1 MWGKK
6 KNIEGLS
13 SKIQSKQ
20 NKAMRLIMLLSVFIV
35 IVSLA
40 FIVSRD
46 SLAAPKA
53 VNPDGKS
60 GGSKAMSQQDI
71 EAAANV
77 YRSYSL
83 VRSCVD
89 EFESY
94 SVDRGG
100 QTYVIPDVDHI
111 ENMRVYTQTNTGPSN
126 QKSATASYTDA
137 DNQEHACSID
147 NIQSA
152 AKSSGVNIDLAD
164 LKKEMEATRD
174 DNLKII
180 RPVKI
185 APIIKDKILS
195 KMKSIS
201 SDAALFLVYKDA
213 FTKRCTKGDFYT
225 SEPTNKETWMFSQGS
240 TLKANSDGKYDIGT
254 VYINKNTGGPLDEHR
269 GAPFVSK
276 NKKDSSGATCY
287 SLYDGMNK
295 TFPAYV
301 NAINASVDKTG
312 DKAQDQN
319 NDSGSDDAGE
329 DDEKD
334 KCNAGFFGFGFLLCP
349 GQNLLNLIIDFLYGI
364 IENILDWRLLET
376 SGSQIKSYWE
386 KFLSIANVILVIAF
400 LVIIYSTA
408 TSDGLS
414 NYDVKKMLPRIV
426 ILAIV
431 INISFYVCAAIVDLC
446 NIAGRGVMALLIS
459 TSPGGEGLGLGEK
472 IGTVVSNV
480 ATGVAGGIAGVVAGV
495 ILFVSIGPPAVLAL
509 IVIILAL
516 IFRGVALTMMVIIS
530 PIAIALY
537 LFPSAAMNKW
547 HVKWRDAFIKM
558 LLVYPMFMAVWGGSK
573 LIASV
578 TASTQNPIIGFITS
592 LICTIAPAVAI
603 IPLFKMSGDVMG
615 KATAAIAG
623 SKLAN
628 SAATGIHGA
637 VSKSRPMRHA
647 SNIMP
652 NALQAAQNR
661 FGDTPLIGGVLR
673 SDGVNKAISAAD
685 KQYNELDKQAMENA
699 NDKISRM
706 NGGQLQEA
714 FLSGTVDGNQ
724 ITDTHTMRAIIA
736 KQAPNATMEQA
747 QQSMQSVNARA
758 NWLQEHGRER
768 EANELRRSYA
778 DAMIENGKSGI
789 SATTLNNWADTGW
802 NNDQFNA
809 NYTDAIANYAS
820 GLSAQ
825 AVSNTSSANMQH
837 IQDTLNNATAN
848 GGNVATAD
856 TAKRNLATQ
865 SNTALS
871 NPDLSSNM
879 SSTTRETLREN
890 AMFRSN
896 AGQNL
901 ANRLGLDDIYHNA
914 NAGGAARVNAMT
926 RARTISADDL
936 NRLDQIDRNRLHS
949 VITVNR
955 TEPIPVARWERPRA

>member
-1 MWGKK
+1 MRRQK
-6 KNIEGLS
+6 KNNRGLI
-13 SKIQSKQ
+13 SKMS
-20 NKAMRLIMLLSVFIV
+20 NGHRRLSRFTVLLGVLITVISFTFIL
-35 IVSLA
+35 SHN
-40 FIVSRD
+40 

-53 VNPDGKS
+53 VNPDSGKS
-60 GGSKAMSQQDI
+60 GGSKAMSQKDI
-71 EAAANV
+71 EAAVNA
-77 YRSYSL
+77 YKSYSL
-83 VRSCVD
+83 VRACVD
-89 EFESY
+89 EFNSY
-94 SVDRGG
+94 GG
-100 QTYVIPDVDHI
+100 DDISRFDSIGSFVHTSSNSSGYGP
-111 ENMRVYTQTNTGPSN
+111 NRV
-126 QKSATASYTDA
+126 SATMINYIDG
-137 DNQEHACSID
+137 DNKENTCTNDS
-147 NIQSA
+147 IQSA
-152 AKSSGVNIDLAD
+152 AKSAGIDINIADELNTLASS
-164 LKKEMEATRD
+164 KNSKT
-174 DNLKII
+174 
-180 RPVKI
+180 VK
-185 APIIKDKILS
+185 ASDVASLIKDKILS

-201 SDAALFLVYKDA
+201 SDAALFIVYKDA
-213 FTKRCTKGDFYT
+213 FTKRCSSGDFYT
-225 SEPTNKETWMFSQGS
+225 STTDPVNKETWKFDQGS
-240 TLKANSDGKYDIGT
+240 TLKANGEGKYDLGT
-254 VYINKNTGGPLDEHR
+254 VYIDKNKGGPLGEHR

-276 NKKDSSGATCY
+276 AQKDSKGETCD
-287 SLYDGMNK
+287 SLYNGMKK

-301 NAINASVDKTG
+301 NAINASVEETG
-312 DKAQDQN
+312 NKAQDQN
-319 NDSGSDDAGE
+319 ADSGDGSEG

-426 ILAIV
+426 ILAVV

-472 IGTVVSNV
+472 ISNVVSNV
-480 ATGVAGGIAGVVAGV
+480 ATGAAGIAGVVAGV

-573 LIASV
+573 LISSV

-637 VSKSRPMRHA
+637 ISKSRPMRRA

-706 NGGQLQEA
+706 NSGQLQEA
-714 FLSGTVDGNQ
+714 FLGGTVDGNQ

-778 DAMIENGKSGI
+778 DAMIENGKSGV
-789 SATTLNNWADTGW
+789 SAATLNNWADTGW
-802 NNDQFNA
+802 SNNDFDA
-809 NYTDAIANYAS
+809 NYSNAISNYVSGMSAS
-820 GLSAQ
+820 
-825 AVSNTSSANMQH
+825 AVSSTSAGDMEH
-837 IQDTLNNATAN
+837 IQDTLNHAVARGAGAAAVENA
-848 GGNVATAD
+848 
-856 TAKRNLATQ
+856 RQNLAAQ
-865 SNTALS
+865 SSAVLNNEDMRSKMSNTS
-871 NPDLSSNM
+871 I
-879 SSTTRETLREN
+879 EVLREN
-890 AMFRSN
+890 TLLRNNASQATTTRFNLDSAGSN
-896 AGQNL
+896 IDRQ
-901 ANRLGLDDIYHNA
+901 
-914 NAGGAARVNAMT
+914 T
-926 RARTISADDL
+926 RARFL
-936 NRLDQIDRNRLHS
+936 NGAGSVGGYTPRRNRTNSNTPHGTTADRS
-949 VITVNR
+949 A
-955 TEPIPVARWERPRA
+955 PSPDARWDRRR

>member
-1 MWGKK
+1 MREMRRQK
-6 KNIEGLS
+6 KNNIGLV
-13 SKIQSKQ
+13 SKMS
-20 NKAMRLIMLLSVFIV
+20 NGHRRLSHFTVLLGILITVISFTFIL
-35 IVSLA
+35 SHN
-40 FIVSRD
+40 

-60 GGSKAMSQQDI
+60 GGSKAMSQKDI
-71 EAAANV
+71 EAAVNT
-77 YRSYSL
+77 YKSYSM
-83 VRSCVD
+83 VRACVD
-89 EFESY
+89 EFNSYGGDDINRFDSIGSFVHESSNSSGY
-94 SVDRGG
+94 G
-100 QTYVIPDVDHI
+100 P
-111 ENMRVYTQTNTGPSN
+111 NRV
-126 QKSATASYTDA
+126 SATMINYIDG
-137 DNQEHACSID
+137 DNKENTCTNDS
-147 NIQSA
+147 IQSA
-152 AKSSGVNIDLAD
+152 AKSAGIDINIADELNTLASS
-164 LKKEMEATRD
+164 KNSKT
-174 DNLKII
+174 
-180 RPVKI
+180 VK
-185 APIIKDKILS
+185 ASDVASLIKDKILS

-201 SDAALFLVYKDA
+201 SDAALFMVYKDA
-213 FTKRCTKGDFYT
+213 FTKRCSSGDFYKST
-225 SEPTNKETWMFSQGS
+225 TDPVNKETWKFEQGS
-240 TLKANSDGKYDIGT
+240 TLKANGEGKYDLGT
-254 VYINKNTGGPLDEHR
+254 VYIDKNKGGPLDEHR

-276 NKKDSSGATCY
+276 AQKDSKGETCY
-287 SLYDGMNK
+287 SLYDKMNK

-301 NAINASVDKTG
+301 NAINASVEETG

-319 NDSGSDDAGE
+319 ADSGDGSEGDE
-329 DDEKD
+329 EKD
-334 KCNAGFFGFGFLLCP
+334 KCNAGLFGFGFLLCP

-376 SGSQIKSYWE
+376 NGSQIKSYWE

-400 LVIIYSTA
+400 LIIIYSTA

-603 IPLFKMSGDVMG
+603 VPLFKMSGDVMG

-637 VSKSRPMRHA
+637 VSKSRPMRRA

-714 FLSGTVDGNQ
+714 FLNGTVDGNQ

-789 SATTLNNWADTGW
+789 SAATLNNWADTGW

-820 GLSAQ
+820 GMSAQ
-825 AVSNTSSANMQH
+825 TVSNTSSANMQH
-837 IQDTLNNATAN
+837 IQDTLNNAATN
-848 GGNVATAD
+848 GGNTATAD
-856 TAKRNLATQ
+856 TARRNLATQ
-865 SNTALS
+865 SNTALN

-879 SSTTRETLREN
+879 SSSTREALREN

-914 NAGGAARVNAMT
+914 NSGGAARVNAMA
-926 RARTISADDL
+926 RARMISEDDL
-936 NRLDQIDRNRLHS
+936 SRLDQIDRNRLRS
-949 VITVNR
+949 VLTVNR
-955 TEPIPVARWERPRA
+955 TEPIPVARWERPRT

>member
-1 MWGKK
+1 MSNGHRR
-6 KNIEGLS
+6 LS
-13 SKIQSKQ
+13 HFTVLLVI
-20 NKAMRLIMLLSVFIV
+20 LITAISFTFILSH
-35 IVSLA
+35 
-40 FIVSRD
+40 D

-60 GGSKAMSQQDI
+60 GGSKAMSQKDI
-71 EAAANV
+71 EAAVNT
-77 YRSYSL
+77 YKSYSL
-83 VRSCVD
+83 VKACVD
-89 EFESY
+89 EFNSYGGDDINRFDSIGSFVHESSNSSGY
-94 SVDRGG
+94 G
-100 QTYVIPDVDHI
+100 P
-111 ENMRVYTQTNTGPSN
+111 NRV
-126 QKSATASYTDA
+126 SATMINYIDG
-137 DNQEHACSID
+137 DNKENTCTNDS
-147 NIQSA
+147 IQSA
-152 AKSSGVNIDLAD
+152 AKSAGVDINIADELNTLASSRNS
-164 LKKEMEATRD
+164 KT
-174 DNLKII
+174 
-180 RPVKI
+180 VK
-185 APIIKDKILS
+185 ASDVASLIKDKILS

-201 SDAALFLVYKDA
+201 SDAALFMVYKDA
-213 FTKRCTKGDFYT
+213 FTKRCSSGDFYKST
-225 SEPTNKETWMFSQGS
+225 TDPVNKETWKFEQGS
-240 TLKANSDGKYDIGT
+240 TLKANGEGKYDLGT
-254 VYINKNTGGPLDEHR
+254 VYIDKNKGGPLDEHR

-276 NKKDSSGATCY
+276 AQKDSKGETCY
-287 SLYDGMNK
+287 SLYDKMNK

-301 NAINASVDKTG
+301 NAINASVEETG

-319 NDSGSDDAGE
+319 ADSGDGSEG

-376 SGSQIKSYWE
+376 NGSQIKSYWE

-480 ATGVAGGIAGVVAGV
+480 ATGVAGGITGVVAGV

-573 LIASV
+573 LISSV

-706 NGGQLQEA
+706 NSGQLQEA
-714 FLSGTVDGNQ
+714 FLGGTVDGNQ

-789 SATTLNNWADTGW
+789 SAATLNNWADTGW

-820 GLSAQ
+820 GMSAQ
-825 AVSNTSSANMQH
+825 TVSNTSSANMQH
-837 IQDTLNNATAN
+837 IQDTLNNAAAN
-848 GGNVATAD
+848 GGNAATAD
-856 TAKRNLATQ
+856 TARRNLATQ
-865 SNTALS
+865 SNTALN

-914 NAGGAARVNAMT
+914 NSGGAARVNAMA
-926 RARTISADDL
+926 RARMISEDDL
-936 NRLDQIDRNRLHS
+936 SRLDQIDRNRLRS
-949 VITVNR
+949 VLTVNR
-955 TEPIPVARWERPRA
+955 TEPIPVARWERPRT

>member
-1 MWGKK
+1 MREMRRQK
-6 KNIEGLS
+6 KNNRGLI
-13 SKIQSKQ
+13 SKMS
-20 NKAMRLIMLLSVFIV
+20 NGHRRLSHFAVLLGILITVISFTFIL
-35 IVSLA
+35 SHN
-40 FIVSRD
+40 

-60 GGSKAMSQQDI
+60 SGSKAMSQKDI
-71 EAAANV
+71 EAAVNT
-77 YRSYSL
+77 YKSYSL
-83 VRSCVD
+83 VRACVD
-89 EFESY
+89 EFNSY
-94 SVDRGG
+94 GG
-100 QTYVIPDVDHI
+100 DDISRFDSIGSFVHTSSNSSGYGP
-111 ENMRVYTQTNTGPSN
+111 NRV
-126 QKSATASYTDA
+126 SATMINYIDG
-137 DNQEHACSID
+137 DNKENTCTNDS
-147 NIQSA
+147 IQSA
-152 AKSSGVNIDLAD
+152 AKSAGIDINIADELNTLASS
-164 LKKEMEATRD
+164 KNSKT
-174 DNLKII
+174 
-180 RPVKI
+180 VK
-185 APIIKDKILS
+185 ASDVASLIKDKILS

-201 SDAALFLVYKDA
+201 SDAALFMVYKDA
-213 FTKRCTKGDFYT
+213 FTKRCSSGDFYT
-225 SEPTNKETWMFSQGS
+225 STTDPVNKETWKFEQGS
-240 TLKANSDGKYDIGT
+240 TLKANGEGKYDLGT
-254 VYINKNTGGPLDEHR
+254 VYIDKNKGGPLDEHR

-276 NKKDSSGATCY
+276 AQKDSKGETCY
-287 SLYDGMNK
+287 SLYDKMNK

-301 NAINASVDKTG
+301 NAINASVEETG

-319 NDSGSDDAGE
+319 ADSGDGSEG

-400 LVIIYSTA
+400 LIIIYSTA
-408 TSDGLS
+408 TSAGLN
-414 NYDVKKMLPRIV
+414 NYDIKKMIPRIV

-472 IGTVVSNV
+472 ISNVVSNV
-480 ATGVAGGIAGVVAGV
+480 ATGAAGIAGVVAGV

-637 VSKSRPMRHA
+637 VSKSRPMRRA

-673 SDGVNKAISAAD
+673 LDGVNKAISAAD
-685 KQYNELDKQAMENA
+685 KQYNKLDKQAMENA

-714 FLSGTVDGNQ
+714 FLNGTVDGNQ

-778 DAMIENGKSGI
+778 DAMIENGKSGV
-789 SATTLNNWADTGW
+789 SAATLNNWADTGW
-802 NNDQFNA
+802 SNNDFDA
-809 NYTDAIANYAS
+809 NYSNAISNYVSGMSAS
-820 GLSAQ
+820 
-825 AVSNTSSANMQH
+825 AVSSTSAGDMEH
-837 IQDTLNNATAN
+837 IQDTLNHAVARGAGATAVEN
-848 GGNVATAD
+848 A
-856 TAKRNLATQ
+856 RQNLAAQ
-865 SNTALS
+865 SSAVLNNEDMRSKMSNTS
-871 NPDLSSNM
+871 I
-879 SSTTRETLREN
+879 EVLREN
-890 AMFRSN
+890 TLLRNNASQATTTRFNLDSAGSN
-896 AGQNL
+896 IDRQ
-901 ANRLGLDDIYHNA
+901 
-914 NAGGAARVNAMT
+914 T
-926 RARTISADDL
+926 RARFL
-936 NRLDQIDRNRLHS
+936 NGAGSVGGYTPRRNRTNNSNTPHGTTADRS
-949 VITVNR
+949 A
-955 TEPIPVARWERPRA
+955 PSPDARWDRRR

>member
-1 MWGKK
+1 MREMRRQK
-6 KNIEGLS
+6 KNNIGLV
-13 SKIQSKQ
+13 SKMS
-20 NKAMRLIMLLSVFIV
+20 NGHRRLSHFTVLLVILITAISFTFIL
-35 IVSLA
+35 SH
-40 FIVSRD
+40 D

-60 GGSKAMSQQDI
+60 GGSKAMSQKDI
-71 EAAANV
+71 EAAVNT
-77 YRSYSL
+77 YKSYSL
-83 VRSCVD
+83 VKACVD
-89 EFESY
+89 EFNSYGGDDINRFDSIGSFVHESSNSSGY
-94 SVDRGG
+94 G
-100 QTYVIPDVDHI
+100 P
-111 ENMRVYTQTNTGPSN
+111 NRV
-126 QKSATASYTDA
+126 SATMINYIDG
-137 DNQEHACSID
+137 DNKENTCTNDS
-147 NIQSA
+147 IQSA
-152 AKSSGVNIDLAD
+152 AKSAGVDINIADELNTLASSRNS
-164 LKKEMEATRD
+164 KT
-174 DNLKII
+174 
-180 RPVKI
+180 VK
-185 APIIKDKILS
+185 ASDVASLIKDKILS

-201 SDAALFLVYKDA
+201 SDAALFMVYKDA
-213 FTKRCTKGDFYT
+213 FTKRCSSGDFYKST
-225 SEPTNKETWMFSQGS
+225 TDPVNKETWKFEQGS
-240 TLKANSDGKYDIGT
+240 TLKANGEGKYDLGT
-254 VYINKNTGGPLDEHR
+254 VYIDKNKGGPLDEHR

-276 NKKDSSGATCY
+276 AQKDSKGETCY
-287 SLYDGMNK
+287 SLYDKMNK

-301 NAINASVDKTG
+301 NAINASVEETG

-319 NDSGSDDAGE
+319 ADSGDGSEG

-400 LVIIYSTA
+400 LIIIYSTA

-459 TSPGGEGLGLGEK
+459 TSPGSEGLGLGEK

-637 VSKSRPMRHA
+637 VSKSRPMRRA

-714 FLSGTVDGNQ
+714 FLNGTVDGNQ

-802 NNDQFNA
+802 SNNDFDA
-809 NYTDAIANYAS
+809 NYSNAISNYVSGMSAS
-820 GLSAQ
+820 
-825 AVSNTSSANMQH
+825 AVSSTSAGDMEH
-837 IQDTLNNATAN
+837 IQDTLNHAVARGAGAAAVENA
-848 GGNVATAD
+848 
-856 TAKRNLATQ
+856 RQNLAAQ
-865 SNTALS
+865 SSAVLNNEDMRSKMSNTS
-871 NPDLSSNM
+871 I
-879 SSTTRETLREN
+879 EVLREN
-890 AMFRSN
+890 TLLRNNASQATTTRFNLDSAGSN
-896 AGQNL
+896 IDRQ
-901 ANRLGLDDIYHNA
+901 
-914 NAGGAARVNAMT
+914 T
-926 RARTISADDL
+926 RARFL
-936 NRLDQIDRNRLHS
+936 NGAGSVGGYTPRRNRTNSNTPHGTTADRS
-949 VITVNR
+949 A
-955 TEPIPVARWERPRA
+955 PSPDARWDRRR

>member
-1 MWGKK
+1 MREMRRQK
-6 KNIEGLS
+6 KNNRGIISKMSDGHRRLS
-13 SKIQSKQ
+13 HFTVLLGI
-20 NKAMRLIMLLSVFIV
+20 LITVISFTFILSHN
-35 IVSLA
+35 
-40 FIVSRD
+40 

-60 GGSKAMSQQDI
+60 GGSKAMSQKDI
-71 EAAANV
+71 EAAVNT
-77 YRSYSL
+77 YKSYSL
-83 VRSCVD
+83 VKACVD
-89 EFESY
+89 EFNSY
-94 SVDRGG
+94 GGDEINQFNSIGSFVHYSSNSSGYGPNPASV
-100 QTYVIPDVDHI
+100 TMINYVDGDNK
-111 ENMRVYTQTNTGPSN
+111 ENTCTNDS
-126 QKSATASYTDA
+126 
-137 DNQEHACSID
+137 
-147 NIQSA
+147 IQSA
-152 AKSSGVNIDLAD
+152 AKSAGIDINIADELNTLASS
-164 LKKEMEATRD
+164 KNSKT
-174 DNLKII
+174 
-180 RPVKI
+180 VK
-185 APIIKDKILS
+185 ASDVASLIKDKILS

-201 SDAALFLVYKDA
+201 SDAALFMVYKDA
-213 FTKRCTKGDFYT
+213 FTKRCSSGDFYT
-225 SEPTNKETWMFSQGS
+225 STTDPVNKETWKFEHGS
-240 TLKANSDGKYDIGT
+240 TLKANGEGKYDLGT
-254 VYINKNTGGPLDEHR
+254 VYIDKNKGGPLDEHR

-276 NKKDSSGATCY
+276 AQKDSKGETCY
-287 SLYDGMNK
+287 SLYDRMNK

-301 NAINASVDKTG
+301 NAINASVEETG

-319 NDSGSDDAGE
+319 ADSGDGSEG

-400 LVIIYSTA
+400 LIIIYSTA

-431 INISFYVCAAIVDLC
+431 INISFYVCAAVVDLC

-714 FLSGTVDGNQ
+714 FLNGTVDGNQ

-802 NNDQFNA
+802 SNNDFDA
-809 NYTDAIANYAS
+809 NYSNAISNYVSGMSAS
-820 GLSAQ
+820 
-825 AVSNTSSANMQH
+825 AVSSTSAGDMEH
-837 IQDTLNNATAN
+837 IQDTLNHAVARGAGAAAVENA
-848 GGNVATAD
+848 
-856 TAKRNLATQ
+856 RQNLAAQ
-865 SNTALS
+865 SSAVLNNEDMRSKMSNTS
-871 NPDLSSNM
+871 I
-879 SSTTRETLREN
+879 EVLREN
-890 AMFRSN
+890 TLLRNNASQATTTRFNLDSAGSN
-896 AGQNL
+896 IDRQ
-901 ANRLGLDDIYHNA
+901 
-914 NAGGAARVNAMT
+914 T
-926 RARTISADDL
+926 RARFL
-936 NRLDQIDRNRLHS
+936 NGAGSVGGYTPRRNRTNSNTPHGTTADRS
-949 VITVNR
+949 A
-955 TEPIPVARWERPRA
+955 PSPDARWDRRR

>member
-1 MWGKK
+1 MKKMWGKK
-6 KNIEGLS
+6 KNIEDLS
-13 SKIQSKQ
+13 SKTQSKQ

-40 FIVSRD
+40 LIVSHD

-53 VNPDGKS
+53 VNPDSGKS
-60 GGSKAMSQQDI
+60 GGSKAMSQKDI
-71 EAAANV
+71 EAAVNA
-77 YRSYSL
+77 YKSYSL
-83 VRSCVD
+83 VRACVD
-89 EFESY
+89 EFNSY
-94 SVDRGG
+94 GG
-100 QTYVIPDVDHI
+100 DDISHFDSIGSFVHTSSNSSGYGPNRVSAATVNYIDSDNK
-111 ENMRVYTQTNTGPSN
+111 ENTCTNDS
-126 QKSATASYTDA
+126 
-137 DNQEHACSID
+137 
-147 NIQSA
+147 IQSA
-152 AKSSGVNIDLAD
+152 AKSAGIDINIADELNTLASS
-164 LKKEMEATRD
+164 KNSKT
-174 DNLKII
+174 
-180 RPVKI
+180 VKLSDV
-185 APIIKDKILS
+185 ASLIKDKILS

-201 SDAALFLVYKDA
+201 SDAALFMVYKDA
-213 FTKRCTKGDFYT
+213 FTKRCSSGDFYT
-225 SEPTNKETWMFSQGS
+225 STADPVDKETWKFEQGS
-240 TLKANSDGKYDIGT
+240 TLKANSEGKYDLGT
-254 VYINKNTGGPLDEHR
+254 VYIDKNKGGPLGEHR

-276 NKKDSSGATCY
+276 AQKDSKGETCD
-287 SLYDGMNK
+287 SLYNGMKK
-295 TFPAYV
+295 TFPAYI
-301 NAINASVDKTG
+301 NAINASVEKTG

-319 NDSGSDDAGE
+319 ADSGDGSEG

-426 ILAIV
+426 ILAVV

-446 NIAGRGVMALLIS
+446 NIAGRGVMALLIG

-509 IVIILAL
+509 IIIILAL

-573 LIASV
+573 LISSV

-637 VSKSRPMRHA
+637 ISKSRPMRHA

-714 FLSGTVDGNQ
+714 FLNGTVDGNQ

-778 DAMIENGKSGI
+778 DAMIENGKSGV
-789 SATTLNNWADTGW
+789 SAATLNNWADTGW
-802 NNDQFNA
+802 SNNDFDA
-809 NYTDAIANYAS
+809 NYSNAISNYVSGMSAS
-820 GLSAQ
+820 
-825 AVSNTSSANMQH
+825 AVSSTSAGDMEH
-837 IQDTLNNATAN
+837 IQDTLNHAVARGAGATAVEN
-848 GGNVATAD
+848 A
-856 TAKRNLATQ
+856 RQNLAAQ
-865 SNTALS
+865 SSAVLNNEDMRSKMSNTS
-871 NPDLSSNM
+871 I
-879 SSTTRETLREN
+879 EVLREN
-890 AMFRSN
+890 TLLRNNASQATTTRFNLDSAGSN
-896 AGQNL
+896 IDRQ
-901 ANRLGLDDIYHNA
+901 
-914 NAGGAARVNAMT
+914 T
-926 RARTISADDL
+926 RARFL
-936 NRLDQIDRNRLHS
+936 NGAGNMGGYTPRRNRTNSNTPHGTTADRS
-949 VITVNR
+949 A
-955 TEPIPVARWERPRA
+955 PSPDARWDRRR

>member
-1 MWGKK
+1 MSNGHRR
-6 KNIEGLS
+6 LS
-13 SKIQSKQ
+13 HFAVLLGI
-20 NKAMRLIMLLSVFIV
+20 LITVISFTFILSHN
-35 IVSLA
+35 
-40 FIVSRD
+40 

-60 GGSKAMSQQDI
+60 SGSKAMSQKDI
-71 EAAANV
+71 EAAVNT
-77 YRSYSL
+77 YKSYSL
-83 VRSCVD
+83 VRACVD
-89 EFESY
+89 EFNSY
-94 SVDRGG
+94 GG
-100 QTYVIPDVDHI
+100 DDISRFDSIGSFVHTSSNSSGYGP
-111 ENMRVYTQTNTGPSN
+111 NRV
-126 QKSATASYTDA
+126 SATMINYIDG
-137 DNQEHACSID
+137 DNKENTCTNDS
-147 NIQSA
+147 IQSA
-152 AKSSGVNIDLAD
+152 AKSAGIDINIADELNTLASS
-164 LKKEMEATRD
+164 KNSKT
-174 DNLKII
+174 
-180 RPVKI
+180 VK
-185 APIIKDKILS
+185 ASDVASLIKDKILS

-201 SDAALFLVYKDA
+201 SDAALFMVYKDA
-213 FTKRCTKGDFYT
+213 FTKRCSSGDFYT
-225 SEPTNKETWMFSQGS
+225 STTDPVNKETWKFEQGS
-240 TLKANSDGKYDIGT
+240 TLKANGEGKYDLGT
-254 VYINKNTGGPLDEHR
+254 VYIDKNKGGPLDEHR

-276 NKKDSSGATCY
+276 AQKDSKGETCY
-287 SLYDGMNK
+287 SLYDKMNK

-301 NAINASVDKTG
+301 NAINASVEETG

-319 NDSGSDDAGE
+319 ADSGDGSEG

-400 LVIIYSTA
+400 LIIIYSTA
-408 TSDGLS
+408 TSAGLN
-414 NYDVKKMLPRIV
+414 NYDIKKMIPRIV

-472 IGTVVSNV
+472 ISNVVSNV
-480 ATGVAGGIAGVVAGV
+480 ATGAAGIAGVVAGV

-637 VSKSRPMRHA
+637 VSKSRPMRRA

-673 SDGVNKAISAAD
+673 LDGVNKAISAAD
-685 KQYNELDKQAMENA
+685 KQYNKLDKQAMENA

-714 FLSGTVDGNQ
+714 FLNGTVDGNQ

-778 DAMIENGKSGI
+778 DAMIENGKSGV
-789 SATTLNNWADTGW
+789 SAATLNNWADTGW
-802 NNDQFNA
+802 SNNDFDA
-809 NYTDAIANYAS
+809 NYSNAISNYVSGMSAS
-820 GLSAQ
+820 
-825 AVSNTSSANMQH
+825 AVSSTSAGDMEH
-837 IQDTLNNATAN
+837 IQDTLNHAVARGAGATAVEN
-848 GGNVATAD
+848 A
-856 TAKRNLATQ
+856 RQNLAAQ
-865 SNTALS
+865 SSAVLNNEDMRSKMSNTS
-871 NPDLSSNM
+871 I
-879 SSTTRETLREN
+879 EVLREN
-890 AMFRSN
+890 TLLRNNASQATTTRFNLDSAGSN
-896 AGQNL
+896 IDRQ
-901 ANRLGLDDIYHNA
+901 
-914 NAGGAARVNAMT
+914 T
-926 RARTISADDL
+926 RARFL
-936 NRLDQIDRNRLHS
+936 NGAGSVGGYTPRRNRTNNSNTPHGTTADRS
-949 VITVNR
+949 A
-955 TEPIPVARWERPRA
+955 PSPDARWDRRR

>member
-1 MWGKK
+1 MRRQK
-6 KNIEGLS
+6 KNNIGLV
-13 SKIQSKQ
+13 SKMS
-20 NKAMRLIMLLSVFIV
+20 NGHRRLSHFTVLLVILITAISFTFIL
-35 IVSLA
+35 SH
-40 FIVSRD
+40 D

-60 GGSKAMSQQDI
+60 GGSKAMSQKDI
-71 EAAANV
+71 EAAVNT
-77 YRSYSL
+77 YKSYSL
-83 VRSCVD
+83 VKACVD
-89 EFESY
+89 EFNSYGGDNINRFDSIGSFVHESSNSSGY
-94 SVDRGG
+94 GPNRVSVTMINYIDG
-100 QTYVIPDVDHI
+100 DNK
-111 ENMRVYTQTNTGPSN
+111 ENTCTNDS
-126 QKSATASYTDA
+126 
-137 DNQEHACSID
+137 
-147 NIQSA
+147 IQSA
-152 AKSSGVNIDLAD
+152 AKSAGIDINIADELNTLASS
-164 LKKEMEATRD
+164 KNSKT
-174 DNLKII
+174 
-180 RPVKI
+180 VK
-185 APIIKDKILS
+185 ASDVASLIKDKILS

-201 SDAALFLVYKDA
+201 SDAALFMVYKDA
-213 FTKRCTKGDFYT
+213 FTKRCSSGDFYT
-225 SEPTNKETWMFSQGS
+225 STTDPVNKETWKFDQGS
-240 TLKANSDGKYDIGT
+240 TLKANGEGKYDLGT
-254 VYINKNTGGPLDEHR
+254 VYIDKNKGGPLDEHR

-276 NKKDSSGATCY
+276 AQKDSKGETCY
-287 SLYDGMNK
+287 SLYDRMNK

-301 NAINASVDKTG
+301 NAINASVEETG
-312 DKAQDQN
+312 NKAQDQN
-319 NDSGSDDAGE
+319 ADSGDGSEG

-376 SGSQIKSYWE
+376 NGSQIKSYWE

-472 IGTVVSNV
+472 IGVVSNV

-637 VSKSRPMRHA
+637 ISKSRPMRHA

-714 FLSGTVDGNQ
+714 FLNGTVDGNQ

-802 NNDQFNA
+802 SNNDFDA
-809 NYTDAIANYAS
+809 NYSNAISNYVSGMSAS
-820 GLSAQ
+820 
-825 AVSNTSSANMQH
+825 AVSSTSAGDMEH
-837 IQDTLNNATAN
+837 IQDTLNHAVARGAGAAAVENA
-848 GGNVATAD
+848 
-856 TAKRNLATQ
+856 RQNLAAQ
-865 SNTALS
+865 SSAVLNNEDMRSKMSNTS
-871 NPDLSSNM
+871 I
-879 SSTTRETLREN
+879 EVLREN
-890 AMFRSN
+890 TLLRNNASQATTTRFNLDSAGSN
-896 AGQNL
+896 IDRQ
-901 ANRLGLDDIYHNA
+901 
-914 NAGGAARVNAMT
+914 T
-926 RARTISADDL
+926 RARFL
-936 NRLDQIDRNRLHS
+936 NGAGSVGGYTPRRNRTNSNTPHGTTADRS
-949 VITVNR
+949 A
-955 TEPIPVARWERPRA
+955 PSPDARWDRRR

>member
-6 KNIEGLS
+6 KNIEDLS
-13 SKIQSKQ
+13 SKTQSKQ

-40 FIVSRD
+40 LIVSRD

-60 GGSKAMSQQDI
+60 GGSKAMSQKDI
-71 EAAANV
+71 EAAVNT
-77 YRSYSL
+77 YKSYSL
-83 VRSCVD
+83 VKACVD
-89 EFESY
+89 EFNSY
-94 SVDRGG
+94 GGDEINQFNSIGSFVHYSSNSSGYGPNPASV
-100 QTYVIPDVDHI
+100 TMINYVDGDNK
-111 ENMRVYTQTNTGPSN
+111 ENTCTNDS
-126 QKSATASYTDA
+126 
-137 DNQEHACSID
+137 
-147 NIQSA
+147 IQSA
-152 AKSSGVNIDLAD
+152 AKSAGIDINIADELNTLASS
-164 LKKEMEATRD
+164 KNSKT
-174 DNLKII
+174 
-180 RPVKI
+180 VK
-185 APIIKDKILS
+185 ASDVASLIKDKILS

-201 SDAALFLVYKDA
+201 SDAALFMVYKDA
-213 FTKRCTKGDFYT
+213 FTKRCSSGDFYT
-225 SEPTNKETWMFSQGS
+225 STTDPVNKETWKFEHGS
-240 TLKANSDGKYDIGT
+240 TLKANGEGKYDLGT
-254 VYINKNTGGPLDEHR
+254 VYIDKNKGGPLDEHR

-276 NKKDSSGATCY
+276 AQKDSKGETCY
-287 SLYDGMNK
+287 SLYDRMNK

-301 NAINASVDKTG
+301 NAINASVEETG
-312 DKAQDQN
+312 NKAQDQN
-319 NDSGSDDAGE
+319 ADSGDGSEG

-426 ILAIV
+426 ILAVV

-578 TASTQNPIIGFITS
+578 TASTQNPVIGFITS

-714 FLSGTVDGNQ
+714 FLNGTVDGNQ

-802 NNDQFNA
+802 SNNDFDA
-809 NYTDAIANYAS
+809 NYSNAISNYVSGMSAS
-820 GLSAQ
+820 
-825 AVSNTSSANMQH
+825 AVSSTSAGDMEH
-837 IQDTLNNATAN
+837 IQDTLNHAVARGAGAAAVENA
-848 GGNVATAD
+848 
-856 TAKRNLATQ
+856 RQNLAAQ
-865 SNTALS
+865 SSAVLNNEDMRSKMSNTS
-871 NPDLSSNM
+871 I
-879 SSTTRETLREN
+879 EVLREN
-890 AMFRSN
+890 TLLRNNASQATTTRFNLDSAGSN
-896 AGQNL
+896 IDRQ
-901 ANRLGLDDIYHNA
+901 
-914 NAGGAARVNAMT
+914 T
-926 RARTISADDL
+926 RARFL
-936 NRLDQIDRNRLHS
+936 NGAGSVGGYTPRRNRTNSNTPHGTTADRS
-949 VITVNR
+949 A
-955 TEPIPVARWERPRA
+955 PSPDARWDRRR

>member
-1 MWGKK
+1 MKIVRGRDRDKLGQKDCLQKK
-6 KNIEGLS
+6 LC
-13 SKIQSKQ
+13 
-20 NKAMRLIMLLSVFIV
+20 LIGGVF
-35 IVSLA
+35 LA
-40 FIVSRD
+40 FILVAALALSPKVALANADDELKAAVYKFKTAEKIRACKSFMGRKKEAIELSETILNEENDDRPYDEGEGNGRKRVKCDVLYLANADGHGDYFGKYLSDHAKLGGNADGDESKISKDNQVVLADVSNTTVQRVKD
-46 SLAAPKA
+46 KLGQNDLRSLMARPELMA
-53 VNPDGKS
+53 
-60 GGSKAMSQQDI
+60 
-71 EAAANV
+71 EAT
-77 YRSYSL
+77 
-83 VRSCVD
+83 
-89 EFESY
+89 ESY
-94 SVDRGG
+94 PYHQLKDLGQAAEAQMYKEIAETYCTESHPPFTEAQDGNFVYVD
-100 QTYVIPDVDHI
+100 
-111 ENMRVYTQTNTGPSN
+111 
-126 QKSATASYTDA
+126 
-137 DNQEHACSID
+137 
-147 NIQSA
+147 
-152 AKSSGVNIDLAD
+152 
-164 LKKEMEATRD
+164 
-174 DNLKII
+174 
-180 RPVKI
+180 
-185 APIIKDKILS
+185 
-195 KMKSIS
+195 
-201 SDAALFLVYKDA
+201 
-213 FTKRCTKGDFYT
+213 KG
-225 SEPTNKETWMFSQGS
+225 
-240 TLKANSDGKYDIGT
+240 SDGKYT
-254 VYINKNTGGPLDEHR
+254 VKRGYFSFKGGESGKGRQVSVWPAFHPQGEPDMSCWDVVQRYSDRADAYAAALNKHIEEKPGDTETTPADE
-269 GAPFVSK
+269 
-276 NKKDSSGATCY
+276 NET
-287 SLYDGMNK
+287 N
-295 TFPAYV
+295 
-301 NAINASVDKTG
+301 
-312 DKAQDQN
+312 
-319 NDSGSDDAGE
+319 E
-329 DDEKD
+329 EKD

-386 KFLSIANVILVIAF
+386 KFLSIANIILVIAF
-400 LVIIYSTA
+400 LIIIYSTA

-637 VSKSRPMRHA
+637 ISKSRPMRHA

-714 FLSGTVDGNQ
+714 FLNGTVDGNQ

-802 NNDQFNA
+802 SNNDFDA
-809 NYTDAIANYAS
+809 NYSNAISNYVSGMSAS
-820 GLSAQ
+820 
-825 AVSNTSSANMQH
+825 AVSSTSAGDMEH
-837 IQDTLNNATAN
+837 IQDTLNHAVARGAGAAAVENA
-848 GGNVATAD
+848 
-856 TAKRNLATQ
+856 RQNLAAQ
-865 SNTALS
+865 SSAVLNNEDMRSKMSNTS
-871 NPDLSSNM
+871 I
-879 SSTTRETLREN
+879 EVLREN
-890 AMFRSN
+890 TLLRNNASQATTTRFNLDSAGSN
-896 AGQNL
+896 IDRQ
-901 ANRLGLDDIYHNA
+901 
-914 NAGGAARVNAMT
+914 T
-926 RARTISADDL
+926 RARFL
-936 NRLDQIDRNRLHS
+936 NGAGSVGGYTPRRNRTNSNTPHGTTADRS
-949 VITVNR
+949 A
-955 TEPIPVARWERPRA
+955 PSPDARWDRRR

>member
-1 MWGKK
+1 MRRQK
-6 KNIEGLS
+6 KNNIGLV
-13 SKIQSKQ
+13 SKMS
-20 NKAMRLIMLLSVFIV
+20 NGHRRLSHFTVLLGILITVISFTFIL
-35 IVSLA
+35 SHN
-40 FIVSRD
+40 

-60 GGSKAMSQQDI
+60 GGSKAMSQKDI
-71 EAAANV
+71 EAAVNT
-77 YRSYSL
+77 YKSYSM
-83 VRSCVD
+83 VRACVD
-89 EFESY
+89 EFNSY
-94 SVDRGG
+94 GG
-100 QTYVIPDVDHI
+100 DDISRFDSIGSFVHTSSNSSGYGP
-111 ENMRVYTQTNTGPSN
+111 NRV
-126 QKSATASYTDA
+126 SATMINYIDG
-137 DNQEHACSID
+137 DNKENTCTNDS
-147 NIQSA
+147 IQSA
-152 AKSSGVNIDLAD
+152 AKSAGIDINIADELNTLASS
-164 LKKEMEATRD
+164 KNSKT
-174 DNLKII
+174 
-180 RPVKI
+180 VK
-185 APIIKDKILS
+185 ASDVASLIKDKILS

-201 SDAALFLVYKDA
+201 SDAALFMVYKDA
-213 FTKRCTKGDFYT
+213 FTKRCSSGDFYT
-225 SEPTNKETWMFSQGS
+225 STTDPVNKETWKFEQGS
-240 TLKANSDGKYDIGT
+240 TLKANGEGKYDLGT
-254 VYINKNTGGPLDEHR
+254 VYIDKNKGGPLDEHR

-276 NKKDSSGATCY
+276 AQKDSKGETCY
-287 SLYDGMNK
+287 SLYDKMNK

-301 NAINASVDKTG
+301 NAINASVEETG

-319 NDSGSDDAGE
+319 ADSGDGSEGDE
-329 DDEKD
+329 EKD

-376 SGSQIKSYWE
+376 NGSQIKSYWE

-573 LIASV
+573 LISSV

-714 FLSGTVDGNQ
+714 FLNGTVDGNQ

-789 SATTLNNWADTGW
+789 SAATLNNWADTGW
-802 NNDQFNA
+802 SNNDFDA
-809 NYTDAIANYAS
+809 NYSNAISNYVSGMSAS
-820 GLSAQ
+820 
-825 AVSNTSSANMQH
+825 AVSSTSAGDMEH
-837 IQDTLNNATAN
+837 IQDTLNHAVARGAGAAAVENA
-848 GGNVATAD
+848 
-856 TAKRNLATQ
+856 RQNLAAQ
-865 SNTALS
+865 SSAVLDNEDMRSKMSNTS
-871 NPDLSSNM
+871 I
-879 SSTTRETLREN
+879 EVLREN
-890 AMFRSN
+890 TLLRNNASQATTTRFNLDSAGSN
-896 AGQNL
+896 IDRQ
-901 ANRLGLDDIYHNA
+901 
-914 NAGGAARVNAMT
+914 T
-926 RARTISADDL
+926 RARFL
-936 NRLDQIDRNRLHS
+936 NGAGSVGGYTPRRNRTNSNTPHGTTADRS
-949 VITVNR
+949 A
-955 TEPIPVARWERPRA
+955 PSPDARWDRRR

>member
-1 MWGKK
+1 MRRQK
-6 KNIEGLS
+6 KNNIGLV
-13 SKIQSKQ
+13 SKMS
-20 NKAMRLIMLLSVFIV
+20 NGHRRLSHFTVLLVILITAISFTFIL
-35 IVSLA
+35 SH
-40 FIVSRD
+40 D

-60 GGSKAMSQQDI
+60 GGSKAMSQKDI
-71 EAAANV
+71 EAAVNT
-77 YRSYSL
+77 YKSYSL
-83 VRSCVD
+83 VKACVD
-89 EFESY
+89 EFNSYGGDDINRFDSIGSFVHESSNSSGY
-94 SVDRGG
+94 G
-100 QTYVIPDVDHI
+100 P
-111 ENMRVYTQTNTGPSN
+111 NRV
-126 QKSATASYTDA
+126 SATMINYIDG
-137 DNQEHACSID
+137 DNKENTCTNDS
-147 NIQSA
+147 IQSA
-152 AKSSGVNIDLAD
+152 AKSAGVDINIADELNTLASSRNS
-164 LKKEMEATRD
+164 KT
-174 DNLKII
+174 
-180 RPVKI
+180 VK
-185 APIIKDKILS
+185 ASDVASLIKDKILS

-201 SDAALFLVYKDA
+201 SDAALFMVYKDA
-213 FTKRCTKGDFYT
+213 FTKRCSSGDFYKST
-225 SEPTNKETWMFSQGS
+225 TDPVNKETWKFEQGS
-240 TLKANSDGKYDIGT
+240 TLKANGEGKYDLGT
-254 VYINKNTGGPLDEHR
+254 VYIDKNKGGPLDEHR

-276 NKKDSSGATCY
+276 AQKDSKGETCY
-287 SLYDGMNK
+287 SLYDKMNK

-301 NAINASVDKTG
+301 NAINASVEETG

-319 NDSGSDDAGE
+319 ADSGDGSEG

-400 LVIIYSTA
+400 LIIIYSTA

-459 TSPGGEGLGLGEK
+459 TSPGSEGLGLGEK

-573 LIASV
+573 LISSV

-637 VSKSRPMRHA
+637 ISKSRPMRHA

-706 NGGQLQEA
+706 NSGQLQEA
-714 FLSGTVDGNQ
+714 FLGGTVDGNQ

-778 DAMIENGKSGI
+778 DAMIENGKSGV

-802 NNDQFNA
+802 SNNDFDA
-809 NYTDAIANYAS
+809 NYSNAISNYVSGMSAS
-820 GLSAQ
+820 
-825 AVSNTSSANMQH
+825 AVSSTSAGDMEH
-837 IQDTLNNATAN
+837 IQDTLNHAVARGAGAAAVENA
-848 GGNVATAD
+848 
-856 TAKRNLATQ
+856 RQNLAAQ
-865 SNTALS
+865 SSAVLNNEDMRSKMSNTS
-871 NPDLSSNM
+871 I
-879 SSTTRETLREN
+879 EVLREN
-890 AMFRSN
+890 TLLRNNASQATTTRFNLDSAGSN
-896 AGQNL
+896 IDRQ
-901 ANRLGLDDIYHNA
+901 
-914 NAGGAARVNAMT
+914 T
-926 RARTISADDL
+926 RARFL
-936 NRLDQIDRNRLHS
+936 NGAGSVGGYTPRRNRTNSNTPHGTTADRS
-949 VITVNR
+949 A
-955 TEPIPVARWERPRA
+955 PSPDARWDRRR

>member
-1 MWGKK
+1 MREMRRQK
-6 KNIEGLS
+6 KNNRGLI
-13 SKIQSKQ
+13 SKMS
-20 NKAMRLIMLLSVFIV
+20 NGHRRLSHFAVLLGILITVISFTFIL
-35 IVSLA
+35 SHN
-40 FIVSRD
+40 

-60 GGSKAMSQQDI
+60 SGSKAMSQKDI
-71 EAAANV
+71 EAAVNT
-77 YRSYSL
+77 YKSYSL
-83 VRSCVD
+83 VRACVD
-89 EFESY
+89 EFNSY
-94 SVDRGG
+94 GGDDISRFDSIGSFVHTSSNSSGYGPNSV
-100 QTYVIPDVDHI
+100 
-111 ENMRVYTQTNTGPSN
+111 
-126 QKSATASYTDA
+126 SATMINYIDG
-137 DNQEHACSID
+137 DNKENTCTNDS
-147 NIQSA
+147 IQSA
-152 AKSSGVNIDLAD
+152 AKSAGIDINIADELNTLASS
-164 LKKEMEATRD
+164 KNSKT
-174 DNLKII
+174 
-180 RPVKI
+180 VK
-185 APIIKDKILS
+185 ASDVASLIKDKILS

-201 SDAALFLVYKDA
+201 SDAALFMVYKDA
-213 FTKRCTKGDFYT
+213 FTKRCSSGDFYT
-225 SEPTNKETWMFSQGS
+225 STTDPVNKETWKFEQGS
-240 TLKANSDGKYDIGT
+240 TLKANGEGKYDLGT
-254 VYINKNTGGPLDEHR
+254 VYIDKNKGGPLDEHR

-276 NKKDSSGATCY
+276 AQKDSKGETCY
-287 SLYDGMNK
+287 SLYDKMNK

-301 NAINASVDKTG
+301 NAINASVEETG

-319 NDSGSDDAGE
+319 ADSGDGSEG

-400 LVIIYSTA
+400 LIIIYSTA
-408 TSDGLS
+408 TSAGLN
-414 NYDVKKMLPRIV
+414 NYDIKKMLPRIV

-472 IGTVVSNV
+472 IGNVVSNV

-573 LIASV
+573 LISSV

-623 SKLAN
+623 SKLAS

-637 VSKSRPMRHA
+637 ISKSRPMRHA

-706 NGGQLQEA
+706 NSGQLQEA
-714 FLSGTVDGNQ
+714 FLGGTVDGNQ

-778 DAMIENGKSGI
+778 DAMIENGKSGV
-789 SATTLNNWADTGW
+789 SAATLNNWADTGW
-802 NNDQFNA
+802 SNNDFDA
-809 NYTDAIANYAS
+809 NYSNAISNYVSGMSAS
-820 GLSAQ
+820 
-825 AVSNTSSANMQH
+825 AVSSTSAGDMEH
-837 IQDTLNNATAN
+837 IQDTLNHAVARGAGAAAVENA
-848 GGNVATAD
+848 
-856 TAKRNLATQ
+856 RQNLAAQ
-865 SNTALS
+865 SSAVLNNEDMRSKMSNTS
-871 NPDLSSNM
+871 I
-879 SSTTRETLREN
+879 EVLREN
-890 AMFRSN
+890 TLLRNNASQATTTRFNLDSAGSN
-896 AGQNL
+896 IDRQ
-901 ANRLGLDDIYHNA
+901 
-914 NAGGAARVNAMT
+914 T
-926 RARTISADDL
+926 RARFL
-936 NRLDQIDRNRLHS
+936 NGAGSVGGYTPRRNRTNSNTPHGTTTDRS
-949 VITVNR
+949 A
-955 TEPIPVARWERPRA
+955 PSPDARWDRRR

>member
-1 MWGKK
+1 MREMRRQK
-6 KNIEGLS
+6 KNNIGLV
-13 SKIQSKQ
+13 SKMS
-20 NKAMRLIMLLSVFIV
+20 NGHRRLSHFTVLLGILITVISFTFIL
-35 IVSLA
+35 SHN
-40 FIVSRD
+40 

-60 GGSKAMSQQDI
+60 GGSKAMSQKDI
-71 EAAANV
+71 EAAVNT
-77 YRSYSL
+77 YKSYSL
-83 VRSCVD
+83 VRACVD
-89 EFESY
+89 EFNSY
-94 SVDRGG
+94 GG
-100 QTYVIPDVDHI
+100 DDISRFDSIGSFVHTSSNSSGYGP
-111 ENMRVYTQTNTGPSN
+111 NRV
-126 QKSATASYTDA
+126 SATMINYVDG
-137 DNQEHACSID
+137 DNKENTCTNDS
-147 NIQSA
+147 IQSA
-152 AKSSGVNIDLAD
+152 AKSAGIDINIADELNTLASS
-164 LKKEMEATRD
+164 KNSKT
-174 DNLKII
+174 
-180 RPVKI
+180 VK
-185 APIIKDKILS
+185 ASDVASLIKDKILS

-201 SDAALFLVYKDA
+201 SDAALFMVYKDA
-213 FTKRCTKGDFYT
+213 FTKRCSSGDFYT
-225 SEPTNKETWMFSQGS
+225 STTDPVNKETWKFEQGS
-240 TLKANSDGKYDIGT
+240 TLKANGEGKYDLGT
-254 VYINKNTGGPLDEHR
+254 VYIDKNKGGPLDEHR

-276 NKKDSSGATCY
+276 AQKDSKGETCY
-287 SLYDGMNK
+287 SLYNEMKK

-301 NAINASVDKTG
+301 NAINASVEETG

-319 NDSGSDDAGE
+319 ADSGDGSEGDE
-329 DDEKD
+329 EKD

-400 LVIIYSTA
+400 LIIIYSTA

-426 ILAIV
+426 ILAVV

-446 NIAGRGVMALLIS
+446 NIAGRGVMALLIG

-472 IGTVVSNV
+472 IGAVVSNV

-714 FLSGTVDGNQ
+714 FLGGTVDGNQ

-802 NNDQFNA
+802 SNNDFDA
-809 NYTDAIANYAS
+809 NYSNAISNYVSGMSAS
-820 GLSAQ
+820 
-825 AVSNTSSANMQH
+825 AVSSTSAGDMEH
-837 IQDTLNNATAN
+837 IQDTLNHAVARGAGAAAVENA
-848 GGNVATAD
+848 
-856 TAKRNLATQ
+856 RQNLAAQ
-865 SNTALS
+865 SSAVLNNEDMRSKMSNTS
-871 NPDLSSNM
+871 I
-879 SSTTRETLREN
+879 EVLREN
-890 AMFRSN
+890 TLLRNNASQATTTRFNLDSAGSN
-896 AGQNL
+896 IDRQ
-901 ANRLGLDDIYHNA
+901 
-914 NAGGAARVNAMT
+914 T
-926 RARTISADDL
+926 RARFL
-936 NRLDQIDRNRLHS
+936 NGAGSVGGYTPRRNRTNSNTPHGTTADRS
-949 VITVNR
+949 A
-955 TEPIPVARWERPRA
+955 PSPDARWDRRR

>member
-1 MWGKK
+1 MRRQK
-6 KNIEGLS
+6 KNNIGLV
-13 SKIQSKQ
+13 SKMS
-20 NKAMRLIMLLSVFIV
+20 NGHRRLSHFTVLLVILITAISFTFIL
-35 IVSLA
+35 SH
-40 FIVSRD
+40 D

-60 GGSKAMSQQDI
+60 GGSKAMSQKDI
-71 EAAANV
+71 EAAVNT
-77 YRSYSL
+77 YKSYSL
-83 VRSCVD
+83 VKACVD
-89 EFESY
+89 EFNSYGGDDINRFDSIGSFVHESSNSSGY
-94 SVDRGG
+94 G
-100 QTYVIPDVDHI
+100 P
-111 ENMRVYTQTNTGPSN
+111 NRV
-126 QKSATASYTDA
+126 SATMINYIDG
-137 DNQEHACSID
+137 DNKENTCTNDS
-147 NIQSA
+147 IQSA
-152 AKSSGVNIDLAD
+152 AKSAGVDINIADELNTLASSRNS
-164 LKKEMEATRD
+164 KT
-174 DNLKII
+174 
-180 RPVKI
+180 VK
-185 APIIKDKILS
+185 ASDVASLIKDKILS

-201 SDAALFLVYKDA
+201 SDAALFMVYKDA
-213 FTKRCTKGDFYT
+213 FTKRCSSGDFYKST
-225 SEPTNKETWMFSQGS
+225 TDPVNKETWKFEQGS
-240 TLKANSDGKYDIGT
+240 TLKANGEGKYDLGT
-254 VYINKNTGGPLDEHR
+254 VYIDKNKGGPLDEHR

-276 NKKDSSGATCY
+276 AQKDSKGETCY
-287 SLYDGMNK
+287 SLYDKMNK

-301 NAINASVDKTG
+301 NAINASVEETG

-319 NDSGSDDAGE
+319 ADSGDGSEG

-376 SGSQIKSYWE
+376 NGSQIKSYWE

-573 LIASV
+573 LISSV

-706 NGGQLQEA
+706 NSGQLQEA
-714 FLSGTVDGNQ
+714 FLGGTVDGNQ

-778 DAMIENGKSGI
+778 DAMIENGESGI
-789 SATTLNNWADTGW
+789 SAATLNNWADTGW

-820 GLSAQ
+820 GMSAQ
-825 AVSNTSSANMQH
+825 TVSNTSSANMQH
-837 IQDTLNNATAN
+837 IQDTLNNAAAN
-848 GGNVATAD
+848 GGNAATAD
-856 TAKRNLATQ
+856 TARRNLATQ
-865 SNTALS
+865 SNTALN

-914 NAGGAARVNAMT
+914 NSGGAARVNAMA
-926 RARTISADDL
+926 RARMISEDDL
-936 NRLDQIDRNRLHS
+936 SRLDQIDRNRLRS
-949 VITVNR
+949 VLTVNR
-955 TEPIPVARWERPRA
+955 TEPIPVARWERPRT

>member
-1 MWGKK
+1 MS
-6 KNIEGLS
+6 NRHRRLS
-13 SKIQSKQ
+13 
-20 NKAMRLIMLLSVFIV
+20 RFTVLLGVLIAVISFTFILSHN
-35 IVSLA
+35 
-40 FIVSRD
+40 

-60 GGSKAMSQQDI
+60 GGSKAMSQKDI
-71 EAAANV
+71 EAAVNT
-77 YRSYSL
+77 YKSYSL
-83 VRSCVD
+83 VRACVD
-89 EFESY
+89 EFNSYGGDDINRFDSIGSFVHESSNSSGY
-94 SVDRGG
+94 GPNRVSVTMINYIDG
-100 QTYVIPDVDHI
+100 DNK
-111 ENMRVYTQTNTGPSN
+111 ENTCTNDS
-126 QKSATASYTDA
+126 
-137 DNQEHACSID
+137 
-147 NIQSA
+147 IQSA
-152 AKSSGVNIDLAD
+152 AKSAGIDINIADELNTLASS
-164 LKKEMEATRD
+164 KNSKT
-174 DNLKII
+174 
-180 RPVKI
+180 VK
-185 APIIKDKILS
+185 ASDVASLIKDKILS

-201 SDAALFLVYKDA
+201 SDAALFMVYKDA
-213 FTKRCTKGDFYT
+213 FTKRCSSGDFYT
-225 SEPTNKETWMFSQGS
+225 STTDPVNKETWKFEQGS
-240 TLKANSDGKYDIGT
+240 TLKANGEGKYDLGT
-254 VYINKNTGGPLDEHR
+254 VYIDKNKGGPLDEHR

-276 NKKDSSGATCY
+276 AQKDSKGETCY
-287 SLYDGMNK
+287 SLYDKMNK

-301 NAINASVDKTG
+301 NAINASVEETG

-319 NDSGSDDAGE
+319 ADSGDGSEGDE
-329 DDEKD
+329 EKD
-334 KCNAGFFGFGFLLCP
+334 KCNAGLFGFGFLLCP

-386 KFLSIANVILVIAF
+386 KFLSIANIILVIAF
-400 LVIIYSTA
+400 LIIIYSTA

-637 VSKSRPMRHA
+637 ISKSRPMRHA

-714 FLSGTVDGNQ
+714 FLNGTVDGNQ

-802 NNDQFNA
+802 SNNDFDA
-809 NYTDAIANYAS
+809 NYSNAISNYVSGMSAS
-820 GLSAQ
+820 
-825 AVSNTSSANMQH
+825 AVSSTSAGDMEH
-837 IQDTLNNATAN
+837 IQDTLNHAVARGAGAAAVENA
-848 GGNVATAD
+848 
-856 TAKRNLATQ
+856 RQNLAAQ
-865 SNTALS
+865 SSAVLNNEDMRSKMSNTS
-871 NPDLSSNM
+871 I
-879 SSTTRETLREN
+879 EVLREN
-890 AMFRSN
+890 TLLRNNASQATTTRFNLDSAGSN
-896 AGQNL
+896 IDRQ
-901 ANRLGLDDIYHNA
+901 
-914 NAGGAARVNAMT
+914 T
-926 RARTISADDL
+926 RARFL
-936 NRLDQIDRNRLHS
+936 NGAGSVGGYTPRRNRTNSNTPHGTTADRS
-949 VITVNR
+949 A
-955 TEPIPVARWERPRA
+955 PSPDARWDRRR

>member
-1 MWGKK
+1 MREMRRQK
-6 KNIEGLS
+6 KNNRGLI
-13 SKIQSKQ
+13 SKMSDGHR
-20 NKAMRLIMLLSVFIV
+20 RLSHFTVLLGILITVISFTFIL
-35 IVSLA
+35 SHN
-40 FIVSRD
+40 

-60 GGSKAMSQQDI
+60 GGSKAMSQKDI
-71 EAAANV
+71 EAAVNT
-77 YRSYSL
+77 YKSYSL
-83 VRSCVD
+83 VKACVD
-89 EFESY
+89 EFNSY
-94 SVDRGG
+94 GGDEINQFNSIGSFVHYSSNSSGYGPNPASV
-100 QTYVIPDVDHI
+100 TMINYVDGDNK
-111 ENMRVYTQTNTGPSN
+111 ENTCTNDS
-126 QKSATASYTDA
+126 
-137 DNQEHACSID
+137 
-147 NIQSA
+147 IQSA
-152 AKSSGVNIDLAD
+152 AKSAGIDINIADELNTLASS
-164 LKKEMEATRD
+164 KNSKT
-174 DNLKII
+174 
-180 RPVKI
+180 VK
-185 APIIKDKILS
+185 ASDVASLIKDKILS

-201 SDAALFLVYKDA
+201 SDAALFMVYKDA
-213 FTKRCTKGDFYT
+213 FTKRCSSGDFYT
-225 SEPTNKETWMFSQGS
+225 STTDPVNKETWKFEHGS
-240 TLKANSDGKYDIGT
+240 TLKANGEGKYDLGT
-254 VYINKNTGGPLDEHR
+254 VYIDKNKGGSLDEHR

-276 NKKDSSGATCY
+276 AQKDSKGETCY
-287 SLYDGMNK
+287 SLYDRMNK

-301 NAINASVDKTG
+301 NAINASVEETG
-312 DKAQDQN
+312 NKAQDQN
-319 NDSGSDDAGE
+319 ADSGDGSEG

-426 ILAIV
+426 ILAVV

-446 NIAGRGVMALLIS
+446 NIAGRGVMALLIG

-573 LIASV
+573 LISSV

-637 VSKSRPMRHA
+637 ISKSRPMRHA

-706 NGGQLQEA
+706 NSGQLQEA
-714 FLSGTVDGNQ
+714 FLGGTVDGNQ

-778 DAMIENGKSGI
+778 DAMIENGKSGV
-789 SATTLNNWADTGW
+789 SAATLNNWADTGW
-802 NNDQFNA
+802 SNNDFDA
-809 NYTDAIANYAS
+809 NYSNAISNYVSGMSAS
-820 GLSAQ
+820 
-825 AVSNTSSANMQH
+825 AVSSTSAGDMEH
-837 IQDTLNNATAN
+837 IQDTLNHAVARGAGAAAVENA
-848 GGNVATAD
+848 
-856 TAKRNLATQ
+856 RQNLAAQ
-865 SNTALS
+865 SSAVLNNEDMRSKMSNTS
-871 NPDLSSNM
+871 I
-879 SSTTRETLREN
+879 EVLREN
-890 AMFRSN
+890 TLLRNNASQATTTRFNLDSAGSN
-896 AGQNL
+896 IDRQ
-901 ANRLGLDDIYHNA
+901 
-914 NAGGAARVNAMT
+914 T
-926 RARTISADDL
+926 RARFL
-936 NRLDQIDRNRLHS
+936 NGAGSMGGYTPRRNRTNSNTPHGTTADRS
-949 VITVNR
+949 A
-955 TEPIPVARWERPRA
+955 PSPDARWDRRR

>member
-1 MWGKK
+1 
-6 KNIEGLS
+6 
-13 SKIQSKQ
+13 
-20 NKAMRLIMLLSVFIV
+20 
-35 IVSLA
+35 
-40 FIVSRD
+40 
-46 SLAAPKA
+46 
-53 VNPDGKS
+53 
-60 GGSKAMSQQDI
+60 MSQKDI
-71 EAAANV
+71 EAAVNT
-77 YRSYSL
+77 YKSYSL
-83 VRSCVD
+83 VKACVD
-89 EFESY
+89 EFNSYGGDDINRFDSIGSFVHESSNSSGY
-94 SVDRGG
+94 G
-100 QTYVIPDVDHI
+100 P
-111 ENMRVYTQTNTGPSN
+111 NRV
-126 QKSATASYTDA
+126 SATMINYIDG
-137 DNQEHACSID
+137 DNKENTCTNDS
-147 NIQSA
+147 IQSA
-152 AKSSGVNIDLAD
+152 AKSAGVDINIADELNTLASSRNS
-164 LKKEMEATRD
+164 KT
-174 DNLKII
+174 
-180 RPVKI
+180 VK
-185 APIIKDKILS
+185 ASDVASLIKDKILS

-201 SDAALFLVYKDA
+201 SDAALFMVYKDA
-213 FTKRCTKGDFYT
+213 FTKRCSSGDFYKST
-225 SEPTNKETWMFSQGS
+225 TDPVNKETWKFEQGS
-240 TLKANSDGKYDIGT
+240 TLKANGEGKYDLGT
-254 VYINKNTGGPLDEHR
+254 VYIDKNKGGPLDEHR

-276 NKKDSSGATCY
+276 AQKDSKGETCY
-287 SLYDGMNK
+287 SLYDKMNK

-301 NAINASVDKTG
+301 NAINASVEETG

-319 NDSGSDDAGE
+319 ADSGDGSEG

-376 SGSQIKSYWE
+376 NGSQIKSYWE

-480 ATGVAGGIAGVVAGV
+480 AKGVAGGIAGVVAGV

-573 LIASV
+573 LISSV

-706 NGGQLQEA
+706 NSGQLQEA
-714 FLSGTVDGNQ
+714 FLGGTVDGNQ

-789 SATTLNNWADTGW
+789 SAATLNNWADTGW

-820 GLSAQ
+820 GMSAQ
-825 AVSNTSSANMQH
+825 TVSNTSSANMQH
-837 IQDTLNNATAN
+837 IQDTLNNAAAN
-848 GGNVATAD
+848 GGNAATAD
-856 TAKRNLATQ
+856 TARRNLATQ
-865 SNTALS
+865 SNTALN

-914 NAGGAARVNAMT
+914 NSGGAARVNAMA
-926 RARTISADDL
+926 RARMISEDDL
-936 NRLDQIDRNRLHS
+936 SRLDQIDRNRLRS
-949 VITVNR
+949 VLTVNR
-955 TEPIPVARWERPRA
+955 TEPIPVARWERPRT

>member
-1 MWGKK
+1 MKKMWGKK

-13 SKIQSKQ
+13 SKTQSKQ

-40 FIVSRD
+40 LIVSRD

-60 GGSKAMSQQDI
+60 GGSKAMSQKDI
-71 EAAANV
+71 EAAVNT
-77 YRSYSL
+77 YKSYSL
-83 VRSCVD
+83 VKACVD
-89 EFESY
+89 EFNSY
-94 SVDRGG
+94 GG
-100 QTYVIPDVDHI
+100 DNVNHFDSIGSFVHTISNSSGYGPNPVSAVTVNYIDGDNK
-111 ENMRVYTQTNTGPSN
+111 ENMCTNDS
-126 QKSATASYTDA
+126 
-137 DNQEHACSID
+137 
-147 NIQSA
+147 IQSA
-152 AKSSGVNIDLAD
+152 AKSAGIDINIADELNTLASS
-164 LKKEMEATRD
+164 KNSKT
-174 DNLKII
+174 
-180 RPVKI
+180 VKLSDV
-185 APIIKDKILS
+185 ASLIKDKILS

-201 SDAALFLVYKDA
+201 SDAALFMVYKDA
-213 FTKRCTKGDFYT
+213 FTKRCSSGDFYKST
-225 SEPTNKETWMFSQGS
+225 TDPVNKETWKFEQGS
-240 TLKANSDGKYDIGT
+240 TLKANGEGKYDLGT
-254 VYINKNTGGPLDEHR
+254 VYIDKNKGGPLDEHR

-276 NKKDSSGATCY
+276 AQKDSKGETCY
-287 SLYDGMNK
+287 SLYDKMNK

-301 NAINASVDKTG
+301 NAINASVEETG

-319 NDSGSDDAGE
+319 ADSGDGSEGDE
-329 DDEKD
+329 EKD

-386 KFLSIANVILVIAF
+386 KFLSIANIILVIAF
-400 LVIIYSTA
+400 LIIIYSTA

-573 LIASV
+573 FIASV

-637 VSKSRPMRHA
+637 ISKSRPMRHA

-714 FLSGTVDGNQ
+714 FLNGTVDGNQ

-802 NNDQFNA
+802 SNNDFDA
-809 NYTDAIANYAS
+809 NYSNAISNYVSGMSAS
-820 GLSAQ
+820 
-825 AVSNTSSANMQH
+825 AVSSTSAGNMEH
-837 IQDTLNNATAN
+837 IQDTLNHAVARGAGAAAVENA
-848 GGNVATAD
+848 
-856 TAKRNLATQ
+856 RQNLAAQ
-865 SNTALS
+865 SSAVLNNEDMRSKMSNTS
-871 NPDLSSNM
+871 I
-879 SSTTRETLREN
+879 EVLREN
-890 AMFRSN
+890 TLLRNNASQATTTRFNLDSAGSN
-896 AGQNL
+896 IDRQ
-901 ANRLGLDDIYHNA
+901 
-914 NAGGAARVNAMT
+914 T
-926 RARTISADDL
+926 RARFL
-936 NRLDQIDRNRLHS
+936 NGAGSVGGYTPRRNRTNSNTPHGTTADRS
-949 VITVNR
+949 A
-955 TEPIPVARWERPRA
+955 PSPDARWDRRR

>member
-1 MWGKK
+1 MKKMWGKK
-6 KNIEGLS
+6 KNIEDLS
-13 SKIQSKQ
+13 SKTQSKQ

-40 FIVSRD
+40 LIVSRD

-60 GGSKAMSQQDI
+60 GGSKAMSQKDI
-71 EAAANV
+71 EAAVNT
-77 YRSYSL
+77 YKSYSL
-83 VRSCVD
+83 VKACVD
-89 EFESY
+89 EFNSY
-94 SVDRGG
+94 GGDEINQFNSIGSFVHYSSNSSGYGPNPASV
-100 QTYVIPDVDHI
+100 TMINYVDGDNK
-111 ENMRVYTQTNTGPSN
+111 ENTCTNDS
-126 QKSATASYTDA
+126 
-137 DNQEHACSID
+137 
-147 NIQSA
+147 IQSA
-152 AKSSGVNIDLAD
+152 AKSAGIDINIADELNTLASS
-164 LKKEMEATRD
+164 KNSKT
-174 DNLKII
+174 
-180 RPVKI
+180 VK
-185 APIIKDKILS
+185 ASDVASLIKDKILS

-201 SDAALFLVYKDA
+201 SDAALFMVYKDA
-213 FTKRCTKGDFYT
+213 FTKRCSSGDFYT
-225 SEPTNKETWMFSQGS
+225 STTDPVNKETWKFEHGS
-240 TLKANSDGKYDIGT
+240 TLKANGEGKYDLGT
-254 VYINKNTGGPLDEHR
+254 VYIDKNKGGPLDEHR

-276 NKKDSSGATCY
+276 AQKDSKGETCY
-287 SLYDGMNK
+287 SLYDRMNK

-301 NAINASVDKTG
+301 NAINASVEETG
-312 DKAQDQN
+312 NKAQDQN
-319 NDSGSDDAGE
+319 ADSGDGSEG

-426 ILAIV
+426 ILAVV

-578 TASTQNPIIGFITS
+578 TASTQNPVIGFITS

-714 FLSGTVDGNQ
+714 FLNGTVDGNQ

-802 NNDQFNA
+802 SNNDFDA
-809 NYTDAIANYAS
+809 NYSNAISNYVSGMSAS
-820 GLSAQ
+820 
-825 AVSNTSSANMQH
+825 AVSSTSAGDMEH
-837 IQDTLNNATAN
+837 IQDTLNHAVARGAGAAAVENA
-848 GGNVATAD
+848 
-856 TAKRNLATQ
+856 RQNLAAQ
-865 SNTALS
+865 SSAVLNNEDMRSKMSNTS
-871 NPDLSSNM
+871 I
-879 SSTTRETLREN
+879 EVLREN
-890 AMFRSN
+890 TLLRNNASQATTTRFNLDSAGSN
-896 AGQNL
+896 IDRQ
-901 ANRLGLDDIYHNA
+901 
-914 NAGGAARVNAMT
+914 T
-926 RARTISADDL
+926 RARFL
-936 NRLDQIDRNRLHS
+936 NGAGSVGGYTPRRNRTNSNTPHGTTADRS
-949 VITVNR
+949 A
-955 TEPIPVARWERPRA
+955 PSPDARWDRRR

>member
-1 MWGKK
+1 
-6 KNIEGLS
+6 
-13 SKIQSKQ
+13 
-20 NKAMRLIMLLSVFIV
+20 
-35 IVSLA
+35 
-40 FIVSRD
+40 
-46 SLAAPKA
+46 
-53 VNPDGKS
+53 
-60 GGSKAMSQQDI
+60 
-71 EAAANV
+71 
-77 YRSYSL
+77 
-83 VRSCVD
+83 
-89 EFESY
+89 
-94 SVDRGG
+94 
-100 QTYVIPDVDHI
+100 
-111 ENMRVYTQTNTGPSN
+111 
-126 QKSATASYTDA
+126 
-137 DNQEHACSID
+137 
-147 NIQSA
+147 
-152 AKSSGVNIDLAD
+152 
-164 LKKEMEATRD
+164 
-174 DNLKII
+174 
-180 RPVKI
+180 
-185 APIIKDKILS
+185 
-195 KMKSIS
+195 
-201 SDAALFLVYKDA
+201 
-213 FTKRCTKGDFYT
+213 
-225 SEPTNKETWMFSQGS
+225 
-240 TLKANSDGKYDIGT
+240 
-254 VYINKNTGGPLDEHR
+254 
-269 GAPFVSK
+269 
-276 NKKDSSGATCY
+276 
-287 SLYDGMNK
+287 MNK

-301 NAINASVDKTG
+301 NAINASVEETG

-319 NDSGSDDAGE
+319 ADSGDGSEG

-376 SGSQIKSYWE
+376 NGSQIKSYWE

-573 LIASV
+573 LISSV
-578 TASTQNPIIGFITS
+578 TASTQNPVIGFITS

-637 VSKSRPMRHA
+637 VSKSRPMRRA

-685 KQYNELDKQAMENA
+685 KQYNKLDKQAMENA

-714 FLSGTVDGNQ
+714 FLGGTVDGNQ

-778 DAMIENGKSGI
+778 DAMIENGKSGV
-789 SATTLNNWADTGW
+789 SAATLNNWADTGW
-802 NNDQFNA
+802 SNNDFDA
-809 NYTDAIANYAS
+809 NYSNAMSNYVSGMSAS
-820 GLSAQ
+820 
-825 AVSNTSSANMQH
+825 AVSSTSAGDMEH
-837 IQDTLNNATAN
+837 IQDTLNHAVARGAGAAAVENA
-848 GGNVATAD
+848 
-856 TAKRNLATQ
+856 RQNLAAQ
-865 SNTALS
+865 SSAVLNNEDMRSKMSNTS
-871 NPDLSSNM
+871 I
-879 SSTTRETLREN
+879 EVLREN
-890 AMFRSN
+890 TLLRNNASQATTTRFNLDSAGSN
-896 AGQNL
+896 IDRQ
-901 ANRLGLDDIYHNA
+901 
-914 NAGGAARVNAMT
+914 T
-926 RARTISADDL
+926 RARFL
-936 NRLDQIDRNRLHS
+936 NGAGSVGGYTPRRNRTNSNTPHGTTADRS
-949 VITVNR
+949 A
-955 TEPIPVARWERPRA
+955 PSPDARWDRRR

>member
-1 MWGKK
+1 MKRMWGQK
-6 KNIEGLS
+6 KNNRGLI
-13 SKIQSKQ
+13 SKMS
-20 NKAMRLIMLLSVFIV
+20 NRHRRLSRFTVLLGVLIAVISFTFIL
-35 IVSLA
+35 SHN
-40 FIVSRD
+40 

-60 GGSKAMSQQDI
+60 GGSKAMSQKDI
-71 EAAANV
+71 EAAVNT
-77 YRSYSL
+77 YKSYSL
-83 VRSCVD
+83 VRACVD
-89 EFESY
+89 EFNSYGGDDINRFDSIGSFVHESSNSSGY
-94 SVDRGG
+94 GPNRVSVTMINYIDG
-100 QTYVIPDVDHI
+100 DNK
-111 ENMRVYTQTNTGPSN
+111 ENTCTNDS
-126 QKSATASYTDA
+126 
-137 DNQEHACSID
+137 
-147 NIQSA
+147 IQSA
-152 AKSSGVNIDLAD
+152 AKSAGIDINIADELNTLASS
-164 LKKEMEATRD
+164 KNSKT
-174 DNLKII
+174 
-180 RPVKI
+180 VK
-185 APIIKDKILS
+185 ASDVASLIKDKILS

-201 SDAALFLVYKDA
+201 SDAALFMVYKDA
-213 FTKRCTKGDFYT
+213 FTKRCSSGDFYT
-225 SEPTNKETWMFSQGS
+225 STTDPVNKETWKFEQGS
-240 TLKANSDGKYDIGT
+240 TLKANGEGKYDLGT
-254 VYINKNTGGPLDEHR
+254 VYIDKNKGGPLDEHR

-276 NKKDSSGATCY
+276 AQKDSKGETCY
-287 SLYDGMNK
+287 SLYDKMNK

-301 NAINASVDKTG
+301 NAINASVEETG

-319 NDSGSDDAGE
+319 ADSGDGSEGDE
-329 DDEKD
+329 EKD
-334 KCNAGFFGFGFLLCP
+334 KCNAGLFGFGFLLCP

-386 KFLSIANVILVIAF
+386 KFLSIANIILVIAF
-400 LVIIYSTA
+400 LIIIYSTA

-637 VSKSRPMRHA
+637 ISKSRPMRHA

-714 FLSGTVDGNQ
+714 FLNGTVDGNQ

-802 NNDQFNA
+802 SNNDFDA
-809 NYTDAIANYAS
+809 NYSNAISNYVSGMSAS
-820 GLSAQ
+820 
-825 AVSNTSSANMQH
+825 AVSSTSAGDMEH
-837 IQDTLNNATAN
+837 IQDTLNHAVARGAGAAAVENA
-848 GGNVATAD
+848 
-856 TAKRNLATQ
+856 RQNLAAQ
-865 SNTALS
+865 SSAVLNNEDMRSKMSNTS
-871 NPDLSSNM
+871 I
-879 SSTTRETLREN
+879 EVLREN
-890 AMFRSN
+890 TLLRNNASQATTTRFNLDSAGSN
-896 AGQNL
+896 IDRQ
-901 ANRLGLDDIYHNA
+901 
-914 NAGGAARVNAMT
+914 T
-926 RARTISADDL
+926 RARFL
-936 NRLDQIDRNRLHS
+936 NGAGSVGGYTPRRNRTNSNTPHGTTADRS
-949 VITVNR
+949 A
-955 TEPIPVARWERPRA
+955 PSPDARWDRRR

>member
-1 MWGKK
+1 MKKMWGKK

-13 SKIQSKQ
+13 SKTQSKQ

-40 FIVSRD
+40 LIVSRD

-60 GGSKAMSQQDI
+60 GGSKAMSQKDI
-71 EAAANV
+71 EAAVNT
-77 YRSYSL
+77 YKSYSL
-83 VRSCVD
+83 VKACVD
-89 EFESY
+89 EFNSY
-94 SVDRGG
+94 GG
-100 QTYVIPDVDHI
+100 DNVNHFDSIGSFVHTISNSSGYGPNPVSAVTVNYIDGDNK
-111 ENMRVYTQTNTGPSN
+111 ENMCTNDS
-126 QKSATASYTDA
+126 
-137 DNQEHACSID
+137 
-147 NIQSA
+147 IQSA
-152 AKSSGVNIDLAD
+152 AKSAGIDINIADELNTLASS
-164 LKKEMEATRD
+164 KNSKT
-174 DNLKII
+174 
-180 RPVKI
+180 VKLSDV
-185 APIIKDKILS
+185 ASLIKDKILS

-201 SDAALFLVYKDA
+201 SDAALFMVYKDA
-213 FTKRCTKGDFYT
+213 FTKRCSSGDFYKST
-225 SEPTNKETWMFSQGS
+225 TDPVNKETWKFEQGS
-240 TLKANSDGKYDIGT
+240 TLKANGEGKYDLGT
-254 VYINKNTGGPLDEHR
+254 VYIDKNKGGPLDEHR

-276 NKKDSSGATCY
+276 AQKDSKGETCY
-287 SLYDGMNK
+287 SLYDKMNK

-301 NAINASVDKTG
+301 NAINASVEETG

-319 NDSGSDDAGE
+319 ADSGDGSEGDE
-329 DDEKD
+329 EKD

-386 KFLSIANVILVIAF
+386 KFLSIANIILVIAF
-400 LVIIYSTA
+400 LIIIYSTA

-637 VSKSRPMRHA
+637 ISKSRPMRHA

-714 FLSGTVDGNQ
+714 FLNGTVDGNQ

-802 NNDQFNA
+802 SNNDFDA
-809 NYTDAIANYAS
+809 NYSNAISNYVSGMSAS
-820 GLSAQ
+820 
-825 AVSNTSSANMQH
+825 AVSSTSAGNMEH
-837 IQDTLNNATAN
+837 IQDTLNHAVARGAGAAAVENA
-848 GGNVATAD
+848 
-856 TAKRNLATQ
+856 RQNLAAQ
-865 SNTALS
+865 SSAVLNNEDMRSKMSNTS
-871 NPDLSSNM
+871 I
-879 SSTTRETLREN
+879 EVLREN
-890 AMFRSN
+890 TLLRNNASQATTTRFNLDSAGSN
-896 AGQNL
+896 IDRQ
-901 ANRLGLDDIYHNA
+901 
-914 NAGGAARVNAMT
+914 T
-926 RARTISADDL
+926 RARFL
-936 NRLDQIDRNRLHS
+936 NGAGSVGGYTPRRNRTNSNTPHGTTADRS
-949 VITVNR
+949 A
-955 TEPIPVARWERPRA
+955 PSPDARWDRRR

>member
-1 MWGKK
+1 MSNGHRR
-6 KNIEGLS
+6 LS
-13 SKIQSKQ
+13 
-20 NKAMRLIMLLSVFIV
+20 RFTVLLGVLITVISFTFILSHN
-35 IVSLA
+35 
-40 FIVSRD
+40 

-60 GGSKAMSQQDI
+60 GGSKAMSQKDI
-71 EAAANV
+71 EAAVNA
-77 YRSYSL
+77 YKSYSL
-83 VRSCVD
+83 VRACVD
-89 EFESY
+89 EFNSY
-94 SVDRGG
+94 GG
-100 QTYVIPDVDHI
+100 DDISHFDSIGSFVHTSSNSSGYGPNRVSAAMVNYIDGDNK
-111 ENMRVYTQTNTGPSN
+111 ENTCTNDS
-126 QKSATASYTDA
+126 
-137 DNQEHACSID
+137 
-147 NIQSA
+147 IQSA
-152 AKSSGVNIDLAD
+152 AKSAGIDINITDELNTLASSKNSKT
-164 LKKEMEATRD
+164 LKLSDVAS
-174 DNLKII
+174 L
-180 RPVKI
+180 
-185 APIIKDKILS
+185 IKDKILS

-201 SDAALFLVYKDA
+201 SDAALFMVYKDA
-213 FTKRCTKGDFYT
+213 FTKRCSSGDFYT
-225 SEPTNKETWMFSQGS
+225 STADPVDKETWKFEQGS

-254 VYINKNTGGPLDEHR
+254 VYINKNTGGPLDDHR

-276 NKKDSSGATCY
+276 AQKDSKGETCN
-287 SLYDGMNK
+287 SLYNGMKK

-301 NAINASVDKTG
+301 NAINASVEETG

-319 NDSGSDDAGE
+319 ADSGDGSEG

-400 LVIIYSTA
+400 LIIIYSTA
-408 TSDGLS
+408 TSAGLN
-414 NYDVKKMLPRIV
+414 NYDIKKMLPRIV

-459 TSPGGEGLGLGEK
+459 TSPGEGLGLGEK
-472 IGTVVSNV
+472 IGNVVSNV

-573 LIASV
+573 LISSV

-637 VSKSRPMRHA
+637 ISKSRPMRHA

-714 FLSGTVDGNQ
+714 FLNGTVDGNQ

-802 NNDQFNA
+802 SNNDFDA
-809 NYTDAIANYAS
+809 NYSNAISNYVSGMSAS
-820 GLSAQ
+820 
-825 AVSNTSSANMQH
+825 AVSSTSAGDMEH
-837 IQDTLNNATAN
+837 IQDTLNHAVARGAGAAAVENA
-848 GGNVATAD
+848 
-856 TAKRNLATQ
+856 RQNLAAQ
-865 SNTALS
+865 SSAVLNNEDMRSKMSNTS
-871 NPDLSSNM
+871 I
-879 SSTTRETLREN
+879 EVLREN
-890 AMFRSN
+890 TLLRNNASQATTTRFNLDSAGSN
-896 AGQNL
+896 IDRQ
-901 ANRLGLDDIYHNA
+901 
-914 NAGGAARVNAMT
+914 T
-926 RARTISADDL
+926 RARFL
-936 NRLDQIDRNRLHS
+936 NGAGSVGGYTPRRNRTNSNTPHGTTADRS
-949 VITVNR
+949 A
-955 TEPIPVARWERPRA
+955 PSPDARWDRRR

>member
-1 MWGKK
+1 MSNGHRR
-6 KNIEGLS
+6 LS
-13 SKIQSKQ
+13 HFAVLLGI
-20 NKAMRLIMLLSVFIV
+20 LITVISFTFILSHN
-35 IVSLA
+35 
-40 FIVSRD
+40 

-60 GGSKAMSQQDI
+60 SGSKAMSQKDI
-71 EAAANV
+71 EAAVNT
-77 YRSYSL
+77 YKSYSL
-83 VRSCVD
+83 VRACVD
-89 EFESY
+89 EFNSY
-94 SVDRGG
+94 GG
-100 QTYVIPDVDHI
+100 DDISRFDSIGSFVHTSSNSSGYGP
-111 ENMRVYTQTNTGPSN
+111 NRV
-126 QKSATASYTDA
+126 SATMINYIDG
-137 DNQEHACSID
+137 DNKENTCTNDS
-147 NIQSA
+147 IQSA
-152 AKSSGVNIDLAD
+152 AKSAGIDINIADELNTLASS
-164 LKKEMEATRD
+164 KNSKT
-174 DNLKII
+174 
-180 RPVKI
+180 VK
-185 APIIKDKILS
+185 ASDVASLIKDKILS

-201 SDAALFLVYKDA
+201 SDAALFMVYKDA
-213 FTKRCTKGDFYT
+213 FTKRCSSGDFYT
-225 SEPTNKETWMFSQGS
+225 STTDPVNKETWKFEQGS
-240 TLKANSDGKYDIGT
+240 TLKANGEGKYDLGT
-254 VYINKNTGGPLDEHR
+254 VYIDKNKGGPLDEHR

-276 NKKDSSGATCY
+276 AQKDSKGETCY
-287 SLYDGMNK
+287 SLYDKMNK

-301 NAINASVDKTG
+301 NAINASVEETG

-319 NDSGSDDAGE
+319 ADSGDGSEG

-400 LVIIYSTA
+400 LIIIYSTA

-459 TSPGGEGLGLGEK
+459 TSPGSEGLGLGEK

-578 TASTQNPIIGFITS
+578 TASTQNPVIGFITS

-637 VSKSRPMRHA
+637 VSKSRPMRRA

-714 FLSGTVDGNQ
+714 FLNGTVDGNQ

-778 DAMIENGKSGI
+778 DAMIENGKSGV
-789 SATTLNNWADTGW
+789 SAATLNNWADTGW
-802 NNDQFNA
+802 SNNDFDA
-809 NYTDAIANYAS
+809 NYSN
-820 GLSAQ
+820 
-825 AVSNTSSANMQH
+825 AVSNYVSGMSASAVSSTSAGDMEH
-837 IQDTLNNATAN
+837 IQDTLNHAVARGAGATAVEN
-848 GGNVATAD
+848 A
-856 TAKRNLATQ
+856 RQNLAAQ
-865 SNTALS
+865 SSAVLNNEDMRSKMSNTS
-871 NPDLSSNM
+871 I
-879 SSTTRETLREN
+879 EVLREN
-890 AMFRSN
+890 TLLRNNASQATTTRFNLDSARSN
-896 AGQNL
+896 IDRQ
-901 ANRLGLDDIYHNA
+901 
-914 NAGGAARVNAMT
+914 T
-926 RARTISADDL
+926 RARFL
-936 NRLDQIDRNRLHS
+936 NGAGNMGGYTPRRNRTNSNTPHGTTADRS
-949 VITVNR
+949 A
-955 TEPIPVARWERPRA
+955 PSPDARWDRRR

>member
-1 MWGKK
+1 MRRQK
-6 KNIEGLS
+6 KNNIGLV
-13 SKIQSKQ
+13 SKMS
-20 NKAMRLIMLLSVFIV
+20 NGHRRLSHFTVLLGILITVISFTFIL
-35 IVSLA
+35 SHN
-40 FIVSRD
+40 

-60 GGSKAMSQQDI
+60 GGSKAMSQKDI
-71 EAAANV
+71 EAAVNT
-77 YRSYSL
+77 YKSYSL
-83 VRSCVD
+83 VRACVD
-89 EFESY
+89 EFNSY
-94 SVDRGG
+94 GG
-100 QTYVIPDVDHI
+100 DDISRFDSIGSFVHTSSNSSGYGP
-111 ENMRVYTQTNTGPSN
+111 NRV
-126 QKSATASYTDA
+126 SATMINYIDG
-137 DNQEHACSID
+137 DNKENTCTNDS
-147 NIQSA
+147 IQSA
-152 AKSSGVNIDLAD
+152 AKSAGIDINIADELNTLASS
-164 LKKEMEATRD
+164 KNSKT
-174 DNLKII
+174 
-180 RPVKI
+180 VK
-185 APIIKDKILS
+185 ASDVASLIKDKILS

-201 SDAALFLVYKDA
+201 SDAALFMVYKDA
-213 FTKRCTKGDFYT
+213 FTKRCSSGDFYT
-225 SEPTNKETWMFSQGS
+225 STTDPVNKETWKFEQGS
-240 TLKANSDGKYDIGT
+240 TLKANGEGKYDLGT
-254 VYINKNTGGPLDEHR
+254 VYIDKNKGGPLDEHR

-276 NKKDSSGATCY
+276 AQKDSKGETCY
-287 SLYDGMNK
+287 SLYNEMKK

-301 NAINASVDKTG
+301 NAINASVEETG

-319 NDSGSDDAGE
+319 ADSGDGSEGDE
-329 DDEKD
+329 EKD

-400 LVIIYSTA
+400 LIIIYSTA

-426 ILAIV
+426 ILAVV

-446 NIAGRGVMALLIS
+446 NIAGRGVMALLIG

-472 IGTVVSNV
+472 IGAVVSNV

-714 FLSGTVDGNQ
+714 FLGGTVDGNQ

-802 NNDQFNA
+802 SNNDFDA
-809 NYTDAIANYAS
+809 NYSNAISNYVSGMSAS
-820 GLSAQ
+820 
-825 AVSNTSSANMQH
+825 AVSSTSAGDMEH
-837 IQDTLNNATAN
+837 IQDTLNHAVARGAGAAAVENA
-848 GGNVATAD
+848 
-856 TAKRNLATQ
+856 RQNLAAQ
-865 SNTALS
+865 SSAVLNNEDMRSKMSNTS
-871 NPDLSSNM
+871 I
-879 SSTTRETLREN
+879 EVLREN
-890 AMFRSN
+890 TLLRNNASQATTTRFNLDSAGSN
-896 AGQNL
+896 IDRQ
-901 ANRLGLDDIYHNA
+901 
-914 NAGGAARVNAMT
+914 T
-926 RARTISADDL
+926 RARFL
-936 NRLDQIDRNRLHS
+936 NGAGSVGGYTPRRNRTNSNTPHGTTADRS
-949 VITVNR
+949 A
-955 TEPIPVARWERPRA
+955 PSPDARWDRRR

>member
-1 MWGKK
+1 MREMRRQK
-6 KNIEGLS
+6 KNNRGLI
-13 SKIQSKQ
+13 SKMS
-20 NKAMRLIMLLSVFIV
+20 NRRRRLSHFTVLLGILITVISFTFIL
-35 IVSLA
+35 SHN
-40 FIVSRD
+40 

-60 GGSKAMSQQDI
+60 GGSKAMSQKDI
-71 EAAANV
+71 EAAVNT
-77 YRSYSL
+77 YKSYSL
-83 VRSCVD
+83 VKACVD
-89 EFESY
+89 EFNSY
-94 SVDRGG
+94 GG
-100 QTYVIPDVDHI
+100 D
-111 ENMRVYTQTNTGPSN
+111 ETNQFNSIGSFVHYSSNSSGYGPN
-126 QKSATASYTDA
+126 PASATMINYIDG
-137 DNQEHACSID
+137 DNKENTCTNDS
-147 NIQSA
+147 IQSA
-152 AKSSGVNIDLAD
+152 AKSAGIDINIADELNTLASS
-164 LKKEMEATRD
+164 KNSKT
-174 DNLKII
+174 
-180 RPVKI
+180 VKMSDV
-185 APIIKDKILS
+185 ASLIKDKILS

-201 SDAALFLVYKDA
+201 SDAALFMVYKDA
-213 FTKRCTKGDFYT
+213 FTKRCSSGDFYT
-225 SEPTNKETWMFSQGS
+225 STTDPVNKETWKFEHGS
-240 TLKANSDGKYDIGT
+240 TLKANGEGKYDLGT
-254 VYINKNTGGPLDEHR
+254 VYIDKNKGGPLDEHR

-276 NKKDSSGATCY
+276 AQKDSKGETCY
-287 SLYDGMNK
+287 SLYDRMNK

-301 NAINASVDKTG
+301 NAINASVEETG
-312 DKAQDQN
+312 NKAQDQN
-319 NDSGSDDAGE
+319 ADSGDGSEG

-426 ILAIV
+426 ILAVV

-637 VSKSRPMRHA
+637 VSKSRPMRRA

-685 KQYNELDKQAMENA
+685 EQYNELDKQAMENA

-714 FLSGTVDGNQ
+714 FLNGTVDGNQ

-802 NNDQFNA
+802 ENDQFNA
-809 NYTDAIANYAS
+809 NYTDAIANYVS

-837 IQDTLNNATAN
+837 IQNTLNNAAAN

-914 NAGGAARVNAMT
+914 NAGGAARVNAT
-926 RARTISADDL
+926 ARVRMISRDDL

-949 VITVNR
+949 VMTVNR

>member
-1 MWGKK
+1 MRKQK
-6 KNIEGLS
+6 KNNRGLI
-13 SKIQSKQ
+13 SKMS
-20 NKAMRLIMLLSVFIV
+20 NGHRRLSHFAVLLGILITVISFTFIL
-35 IVSLA
+35 SH
-40 FIVSRD
+40 D

-60 GGSKAMSQQDI
+60 GGSKAMSQKDI
-71 EAAANV
+71 EAAVNT
-77 YRSYSL
+77 YKSYSL
-83 VRSCVD
+83 VKACVD
-89 EFESY
+89 EFNSYGGDDINRFDSIGSFVHESSNSSGY
-94 SVDRGG
+94 G
-100 QTYVIPDVDHI
+100 P
-111 ENMRVYTQTNTGPSN
+111 NRV
-126 QKSATASYTDA
+126 SATMINYIDG
-137 DNQEHACSID
+137 DNKENTCTNDS
-147 NIQSA
+147 IQSA
-152 AKSSGVNIDLAD
+152 AKSAGVDINIADELNTLASSRNS
-164 LKKEMEATRD
+164 KT
-174 DNLKII
+174 
-180 RPVKI
+180 VK
-185 APIIKDKILS
+185 ASDVASLIKDKILS

-201 SDAALFLVYKDA
+201 SDAALFMVYKDA
-213 FTKRCTKGDFYT
+213 FTKRCSSGDFYKST
-225 SEPTNKETWMFSQGS
+225 TDPVNKETWKFEQGS
-240 TLKANSDGKYDIGT
+240 TLKANGEGKYDLGT
-254 VYINKNTGGPLDEHR
+254 VYIDKNKGGPLDEHR

-276 NKKDSSGATCY
+276 AQKDSKGETCY
-287 SLYDGMNK
+287 SLYDKMNK

-301 NAINASVDKTG
+301 NAINASVEETG

-319 NDSGSDDAGE
+319 ADSGDGSEG

-426 ILAIV
+426 ILAVV

-446 NIAGRGVMALLIS
+446 NIAGRGVMALLIG

-573 LIASV
+573 LISSV

-637 VSKSRPMRHA
+637 VSKSRPMRRA

-706 NGGQLQEA
+706 NSGQLQEA
-714 FLSGTVDGNQ
+714 FLGGTVDGNQ

-820 GLSAQ
+820 GMSAQ

-837 IQDTLNNATAN
+837 IQDTLNNAAAN
-848 GGNVATAD
+848 GGNTATAD
-856 TAKRNLATQ
+856 TARRNLATQ
-865 SNTALS
+865 SNTALN

-879 SSTTRETLREN
+879 SSSTRETLREN

-914 NAGGAARVNAMT
+914 NSGGAARVNAMA
-926 RARTISADDL
+926 RARMISEDDIG
-936 NRLDQIDRNRLHS
+936 RLDQIDRNRLRS
-949 VITVNR
+949 VLTVNR
-955 TEPIPVARWERPRA
+955 TEPIPVARWERPRT

>member
-1 MWGKK
+1 MKIVRGRDRDKLGQKDCLQKK
-6 KNIEGLS
+6 LC
-13 SKIQSKQ
+13 
-20 NKAMRLIMLLSVFIV
+20 LIGGVF
-35 IVSLA
+35 LA
-40 FIVSRD
+40 FILVAALALSPKVALANADDELKAAVYKFKTAEKIRACKSFMGRKKEAIELSETILNEENDDRPYDEGEGNGRKRVKCDVLYLANADGHGDYFGKYLSDHAKLGGNADGDESKISKDNQVVLADVSNTTVQRVKD
-46 SLAAPKA
+46 KLGQNDLRSLMARPELMA
-53 VNPDGKS
+53 
-60 GGSKAMSQQDI
+60 
-71 EAAANV
+71 EAT
-77 YRSYSL
+77 
-83 VRSCVD
+83 
-89 EFESY
+89 ESY
-94 SVDRGG
+94 PYHQLKDLGQAAEAQMYKEIAETYCTESHPPFTEAQDGNFVYVD
-100 QTYVIPDVDHI
+100 
-111 ENMRVYTQTNTGPSN
+111 
-126 QKSATASYTDA
+126 
-137 DNQEHACSID
+137 
-147 NIQSA
+147 
-152 AKSSGVNIDLAD
+152 
-164 LKKEMEATRD
+164 
-174 DNLKII
+174 
-180 RPVKI
+180 
-185 APIIKDKILS
+185 
-195 KMKSIS
+195 
-201 SDAALFLVYKDA
+201 
-213 FTKRCTKGDFYT
+213 KG
-225 SEPTNKETWMFSQGS
+225 
-240 TLKANSDGKYDIGT
+240 SDGKYT
-254 VYINKNTGGPLDEHR
+254 VKRGYFSFKGGESGKGRTVSVWPAFHPQGEPDMSCWDVVQRYSDRADAYAAALNKHIEEKPGDTETTPADE
-269 GAPFVSK
+269 
-276 NKKDSSGATCY
+276 NET
-287 SLYDGMNK
+287 N
-295 TFPAYV
+295 
-301 NAINASVDKTG
+301 
-312 DKAQDQN
+312 
-319 NDSGSDDAGE
+319 E
-329 DDEKD
+329 EKD

-400 LVIIYSTA
+400 LIIIYSTA

-637 VSKSRPMRHA
+637 ISKSRPMRHA

-714 FLSGTVDGNQ
+714 FLNGTVDGNQ

-802 NNDQFNA
+802 SNNDFDA
-809 NYTDAIANYAS
+809 NYSNAISNYVSGMSAS
-820 GLSAQ
+820 
-825 AVSNTSSANMQH
+825 AVSSTSAGDMEH
-837 IQDTLNNATAN
+837 IQDTLNHAVARGAGAAAVENA
-848 GGNVATAD
+848 
-856 TAKRNLATQ
+856 RQNLAAQ
-865 SNTALS
+865 SSAVLNNEDMRSKMSNTS
-871 NPDLSSNM
+871 I
-879 SSTTRETLREN
+879 EVLREN
-890 AMFRSN
+890 TLLRNNASQATTTRFNLDSAGSN
-896 AGQNL
+896 IDRQ
-901 ANRLGLDDIYHNA
+901 
-914 NAGGAARVNAMT
+914 T
-926 RARTISADDL
+926 RARFL
-936 NRLDQIDRNRLHS
+936 NGAGSVGGYTPRRNRTNSNTPHGTTADRS
-949 VITVNR
+949 A
-955 TEPIPVARWERPRA
+955 PSPDARWDRRR

>member
-1 MWGKK
+1 MSNGHRR
-6 KNIEGLS
+6 LS
-13 SKIQSKQ
+13 HFTVLLVI
-20 NKAMRLIMLLSVFIV
+20 LITAISLTFILSH
-35 IVSLA
+35 
-40 FIVSRD
+40 D

-60 GGSKAMSQQDI
+60 GGSKAMSQKDI
-71 EAAANV
+71 EAAVNT
-77 YRSYSL
+77 YKSYSL
-83 VRSCVD
+83 VKACVD
-89 EFESY
+89 EFNSY
-94 SVDRGG
+94 GGDEINQFNSIGSFVHYSSNSSGYGPNPASV
-100 QTYVIPDVDHI
+100 TMINYVDGDNK
-111 ENMRVYTQTNTGPSN
+111 ENTCTNDS
-126 QKSATASYTDA
+126 
-137 DNQEHACSID
+137 
-147 NIQSA
+147 IQSA
-152 AKSSGVNIDLAD
+152 AKSAGIDINIADELNTLASS
-164 LKKEMEATRD
+164 KNSKT
-174 DNLKII
+174 
-180 RPVKI
+180 VK
-185 APIIKDKILS
+185 ASDVASLIKDKILS

-201 SDAALFLVYKDA
+201 SDAALFMVYKDA
-213 FTKRCTKGDFYT
+213 FTKRCSSGDFYT
-225 SEPTNKETWMFSQGS
+225 STTDPVNKETWKFEHGS
-240 TLKANSDGKYDIGT
+240 TLKANGEGKYDLGT
-254 VYINKNTGGPLDEHR
+254 VYIDKNKGGPLDEHR

-276 NKKDSSGATCY
+276 AQKDSKGETCY
-287 SLYDGMNK
+287 SLYDRMNK

-301 NAINASVDKTG
+301 NAINASVEETG
-312 DKAQDQN
+312 NKAQDQN
-319 NDSGSDDAGE
+319 ADSGDGSEG

-400 LVIIYSTA
+400 LIIIYSTA

-431 INISFYVCAAIVDLC
+431 INISFYVCAAVVDLC

-573 LIASV
+573 LISSV

-637 VSKSRPMRHA
+637 ISKSRPMRHA

-706 NGGQLQEA
+706 NSSQLQEA
-714 FLSGTVDGNQ
+714 FLGGTVDGNQ

-778 DAMIENGKSGI
+778 DAMIENGKSGV
-789 SATTLNNWADTGW
+789 SAATLNNWADTGW
-802 NNDQFNA
+802 SNNDFDA
-809 NYTDAIANYAS
+809 NYSNAISNYVSGMSAS
-820 GLSAQ
+820 
-825 AVSNTSSANMQH
+825 AVSSTSAGDMEH
-837 IQDTLNNATAN
+837 IQDTLNHAVARGAGAAAVENA
-848 GGNVATAD
+848 
-856 TAKRNLATQ
+856 RQNLAAQ
-865 SNTALS
+865 SSAVLNNEDMRSKMSNTS
-871 NPDLSSNM
+871 I
-879 SSTTRETLREN
+879 EVLREN
-890 AMFRSN
+890 TLLRNNASQATTTRFNLDSAGSN
-896 AGQNL
+896 IDRQ
-901 ANRLGLDDIYHNA
+901 
-914 NAGGAARVNAMT
+914 T
-926 RARTISADDL
+926 RARFL
-936 NRLDQIDRNRLHS
+936 NGAGSVGGYTPRRNRTNSNTPHGTTADRS
-949 VITVNR
+949 A
-955 TEPIPVARWERPRA
+955 PSPDARWDRRR

>member
-1 MWGKK
+1 MRGQK
-6 KNIEGLS
+6 KNNRGLVYRMS
-13 SKIQSKQ
+13 
-20 NKAMRLIMLLSVFIV
+20 NGHRRLSRFTVLLGVLITVISFTFIL
-35 IVSLA
+35 SHN
-40 FIVSRD
+40 

-60 GGSKAMSQQDI
+60 GGSKAMSQKDI
-71 EAAANV
+71 EAAVNA
-77 YRSYSL
+77 YKSYSL
-83 VRSCVD
+83 VRACVD
-89 EFESY
+89 EFNSY
-94 SVDRGG
+94 GG
-100 QTYVIPDVDHI
+100 DDISHFDSIGSFVNTSSNSSGYGPNRVSAAMINYIDGDNK
-111 ENMRVYTQTNTGPSN
+111 ENTCTNDS
-126 QKSATASYTDA
+126 
-137 DNQEHACSID
+137 
-147 NIQSA
+147 IQSA
-152 AKSSGVNIDLAD
+152 AKSAGIDINITDELNTLASSKNSKT
-164 LKKEMEATRD
+164 LKLSDVAS
-174 DNLKII
+174 L
-180 RPVKI
+180 
-185 APIIKDKILS
+185 IKDKILS

-201 SDAALFLVYKDA
+201 SDAALFMVYKDA
-213 FTKRCTKGDFYT
+213 FTKRCSSGDFYT
-225 SEPTNKETWMFSQGS
+225 STADPVDKETWKFEQGS

-276 NKKDSSGATCY
+276 AQKDSRGETCD
-287 SLYDGMNK
+287 SLYNGMKK

-301 NAINASVDKTG
+301 NAINASVEETG

-319 NDSGSDDAGE
+319 ADSGDGSEG

-376 SGSQIKSYWE
+376 NGSQIKSYWE
-386 KFLSIANVILVIAF
+386 KFLSIANVVLVIAF
-400 LVIIYSTA
+400 LIIIYSTA
-408 TSDGLS
+408 TSAGLN
-414 NYDVKKMLPRIV
+414 NYDIKKMLPRIV

-431 INISFYVCAAIVDLC
+431 INISFYVCAAVVDLC

-459 TSPGGEGLGLGEK
+459 TSPGEGLGLGEK
-472 IGTVVSNV
+472 IGNVVSNV

-637 VSKSRPMRHA
+637 ISKSRPMRHA

-706 NGGQLQEA
+706 NSGQLQEA
-714 FLSGTVDGNQ
+714 FLGGTVDGNQ

-778 DAMIENGKSGI
+778 DAMIENGKSGV
-789 SATTLNNWADTGW
+789 SAATLNNWADTGW
-802 NNDQFNA
+802 SNNDFDA
-809 NYTDAIANYAS
+809 NYSNAISNYVSGMSAS
-820 GLSAQ
+820 
-825 AVSNTSSANMQH
+825 AVSSTSAGDMEH
-837 IQDTLNNATAN
+837 IQDTLNHAVARGAGATAVEN
-848 GGNVATAD
+848 A
-856 TAKRNLATQ
+856 RQNLAAQ
-865 SNTALS
+865 SSAVLNNEDMRSKMSNTS
-871 NPDLSSNM
+871 I
-879 SSTTRETLREN
+879 EVLREN
-890 AMFRSN
+890 TLLRNNASQATTTRFNLDSAGSN
-896 AGQNL
+896 IDRQ
-901 ANRLGLDDIYHNA
+901 
-914 NAGGAARVNAMT
+914 T
-926 RARTISADDL
+926 RARFL
-936 NRLDQIDRNRLHS
+936 NGAGNMGGYTPRRNRTNSNTPHGTTADRS
-949 VITVNR
+949 V
-955 TEPIPVARWERPRA
+955 PSPDARWDRRR

>member
-13 SKIQSKQ
+13 SKTQSKQ

-40 FIVSRD
+40 LIVSRD

-60 GGSKAMSQQDI
+60 GGSKAMSQKDI
-71 EAAANV
+71 EAAVNT
-77 YRSYSL
+77 YKSYSL
-83 VRSCVD
+83 VKACVD
-89 EFESY
+89 EFNSY
-94 SVDRGG
+94 GG
-100 QTYVIPDVDHI
+100 DNVNHFDSIGSFVHTISNSSGYGPNPVSAVTVNYIDGDNK
-111 ENMRVYTQTNTGPSN
+111 ENMCTNDS
-126 QKSATASYTDA
+126 
-137 DNQEHACSID
+137 
-147 NIQSA
+147 IQSA
-152 AKSSGVNIDLAD
+152 AKSAGIDINIADELNTLASS
-164 LKKEMEATRD
+164 KNSKT
-174 DNLKII
+174 
-180 RPVKI
+180 VKLSDV
-185 APIIKDKILS
+185 ASLIKDKILS

-201 SDAALFLVYKDA
+201 SDAALFMVYKDA
-213 FTKRCTKGDFYT
+213 FTKRCSSGDFYKST
-225 SEPTNKETWMFSQGS
+225 TDPVNKETWKFEQGS
-240 TLKANSDGKYDIGT
+240 TLKANGEGKYDLGT
-254 VYINKNTGGPLDEHR
+254 VYIDKNKGGPLDEHR

-276 NKKDSSGATCY
+276 AQKDSKGETCY
-287 SLYDGMNK
+287 SLYDKMNK

-301 NAINASVDKTG
+301 NAINASVEETG

-319 NDSGSDDAGE
+319 ADSGDGSEGDE
-329 DDEKD
+329 EKD

-386 KFLSIANVILVIAF
+386 KFLSIANIILVIAF
-400 LVIIYSTA
+400 LIIIYSTA

-637 VSKSRPMRHA
+637 ISKSRPMRHA

-714 FLSGTVDGNQ
+714 FLNGTVDGNQ

-802 NNDQFNA
+802 SNNDFDA
-809 NYTDAIANYAS
+809 NYSNAISNYVSGMSAS
-820 GLSAQ
+820 
-825 AVSNTSSANMQH
+825 AVSSTSAGNMEH
-837 IQDTLNNATAN
+837 IQDTLNHAVARGAGAAAVENA
-848 GGNVATAD
+848 
-856 TAKRNLATQ
+856 RQNLAAQ
-865 SNTALS
+865 SSAVLNNEDMRSKMSNTS
-871 NPDLSSNM
+871 I
-879 SSTTRETLREN
+879 EVLREN
-890 AMFRSN
+890 TLLRNNASQATTTRFNLDSAGSN
-896 AGQNL
+896 IDRQ
-901 ANRLGLDDIYHNA
+901 
-914 NAGGAARVNAMT
+914 T
-926 RARTISADDL
+926 RARFL
-936 NRLDQIDRNRLHS
+936 NGAGSVGGYTPRRNRTNSNTPHGTTADRS
-949 VITVNR
+949 A
-955 TEPIPVARWERPRA
+955 PSPDARWDRRR

>member
-1 MWGKK
+1 MSNGHHR
-6 KNIEGLS
+6 LS
-13 SKIQSKQ
+13 
-20 NKAMRLIMLLSVFIV
+20 RFTVLLGVLITVISFTFILSHN
-35 IVSLA
+35 
-40 FIVSRD
+40 

-53 VNPDGKS
+53 VNPDAEKG
-60 GGSKAMSQQDI
+60 GGSKAMSQKDI
-71 EAAANV
+71 EAAVNA
-77 YRSYSL
+77 YKSYSL
-83 VRSCVD
+83 VRACVD
-89 EFESY
+89 EFNSY
-94 SVDRGG
+94 GG
-100 QTYVIPDVDHI
+100 DDISHFDSIGSFVHTSSNSSGYGPNRVSAATVNYIDGDNK
-111 ENMRVYTQTNTGPSN
+111 ENTCTNDS
-126 QKSATASYTDA
+126 
-137 DNQEHACSID
+137 
-147 NIQSA
+147 IQSA
-152 AKSSGVNIDLAD
+152 AKSAGIDINIADELNTLASSKNSKT
-164 LKKEMEATRD
+164 LKLSDVAS
-174 DNLKII
+174 L
-180 RPVKI
+180 
-185 APIIKDKILS
+185 IKDKILS

-201 SDAALFLVYKDA
+201 SDAALFMVYKDA
-213 FTKRCTKGDFYT
+213 FTKRCSSGDFYT
-225 SEPTNKETWMFSQGS
+225 STADPVDKETWKFEQGS

-276 NKKDSSGATCY
+276 AQKDSKGETCD
-287 SLYDGMNK
+287 SLYNGMKK

-301 NAINASVDKTG
+301 NAINASVEKTG

-319 NDSGSDDAGE
+319 ADSGDGSEG

-376 SGSQIKSYWE
+376 NGSQIKSYWE
-386 KFLSIANVILVIAF
+386 KFLSIANVVLVIAF
-400 LVIIYSTA
+400 LIIIYSTA
-408 TSDGLS
+408 TSAGLN
-414 NYDVKKMLPRIV
+414 NYDIKKMLPRIV

-431 INISFYVCAAIVDLC
+431 INISFYVCAAVVDLC

-459 TSPGGEGLGLGEK
+459 TSPGEGLGLGEK
-472 IGTVVSNV
+472 IGNVVSNV

-573 LIASV
+573 LISSV

-637 VSKSRPMRHA
+637 VSKSRPMRRA

-661 FGDTPLIGGVLR
+661 FGDTPLIGGILR

-714 FLSGTVDGNQ
+714 FLNGTVDGNQ

-802 NNDQFNA
+802 SNNDFDA
-809 NYTDAIANYAS
+809 NYSNAISNYVSGMSAS
-820 GLSAQ
+820 
-825 AVSNTSSANMQH
+825 AVSSTSAGDMEH
-837 IQDTLNNATAN
+837 IQDTLNHAVARGAGAAAVENA
-848 GGNVATAD
+848 
-856 TAKRNLATQ
+856 RQNLADQ
-865 SNTALS
+865 SSAVLNNEDMRSKMSNTS
-871 NPDLSSNM
+871 I
-879 SSTTRETLREN
+879 EVLREN
-890 AMFRSN
+890 TLLRNNASQATTTRFNLDSAGSN
-896 AGQNL
+896 IDRQ
-901 ANRLGLDDIYHNA
+901 
-914 NAGGAARVNAMT
+914 T
-926 RARTISADDL
+926 RARFL
-936 NRLDQIDRNRLHS
+936 NGAGSVGGYTPRRNRTNSNTPHGTTADRS
-949 VITVNR
+949 A
-955 TEPIPVARWERPRA
+955 PSPDARWDRRR

>member
-1 MWGKK
+1 MEIVRGRDRDKLRQ
-6 KNIEGLS
+6 KNCLQ
-13 SKIQSKQ
+13 K
-20 NKAMRLIMLLSVFIV
+20 RLCLIGGVF
-35 IVSLA
+35 LA
-40 FIVSRD
+40 FILVVTLALSPKVALANADDELKAAVYKFKTAEKVRACKSFMARKKEAIELSETILNEENDDRPYDEGEGNGRKRVKCDVLYLANADGHGDYFGKYLSDHAKLGGNADGDESKISKDNQVVLADVSNTTVQRVKD
-46 SLAAPKA
+46 KLGQNDLRPLMVRPELMA
-53 VNPDGKS
+53 
-60 GGSKAMSQQDI
+60 
-71 EAAANV
+71 EAT
-77 YRSYSL
+77 
-83 VRSCVD
+83 
-89 EFESY
+89 ESY
-94 SVDRGG
+94 PYHQLKDLGQAAEAQMYKEIAETYCTESHPPFTEAQDGNFVYVD
-100 QTYVIPDVDHI
+100 
-111 ENMRVYTQTNTGPSN
+111 
-126 QKSATASYTDA
+126 
-137 DNQEHACSID
+137 
-147 NIQSA
+147 
-152 AKSSGVNIDLAD
+152 
-164 LKKEMEATRD
+164 
-174 DNLKII
+174 
-180 RPVKI
+180 
-185 APIIKDKILS
+185 
-195 KMKSIS
+195 
-201 SDAALFLVYKDA
+201 
-213 FTKRCTKGDFYT
+213 KG
-225 SEPTNKETWMFSQGS
+225 
-240 TLKANSDGKYDIGT
+240 SDGKYT
-254 VYINKNTGGPLDEHR
+254 VKRGYFSFKGGESGKGRQVSVWPAFHPQGEPDMSCWDVVQRYSDRADAYAAALNKHIEEKPGDTETTPTDE
-269 GAPFVSK
+269 
-276 NKKDSSGATCY
+276 T
-287 SLYDGMNK
+287 
-295 TFPAYV
+295 
-301 NAINASVDKTG
+301 
-312 DKAQDQN
+312 
-319 NDSGSDDAGE
+319 

-400 LVIIYSTA
+400 LIIIYSTA

-426 ILAIV
+426 ILAVV

-637 VSKSRPMRHA
+637 VSKSRPMRRA

-714 FLSGTVDGNQ
+714 FLNGTVDGNQ

-802 NNDQFNA
+802 SNNDFDA
-809 NYTDAIANYAS
+809 NYSNAISNYVSGMSAS
-820 GLSAQ
+820 
-825 AVSNTSSANMQH
+825 AVSSTSAGDMEH
-837 IQDTLNNATAN
+837 IQDTLNHAVARGAGAAAVENA
-848 GGNVATAD
+848 
-856 TAKRNLATQ
+856 RQNLAAQ
-865 SNTALS
+865 SSAVLNNEDMRSKMSNTS
-871 NPDLSSNM
+871 I
-879 SSTTRETLREN
+879 EVLREN
-890 AMFRSN
+890 TLLRNNASQATTTRFNLDSAGSN
-896 AGQNL
+896 IDRQ
-901 ANRLGLDDIYHNA
+901 
-914 NAGGAARVNAMT
+914 T
-926 RARTISADDL
+926 RARFL
-936 NRLDQIDRNRLHS
+936 NGAGSVDGYTPRRNRTNSNTPHGTTADRS
-949 VITVNR
+949 A
-955 TEPIPVARWERPRA
+955 PSPDARWDRRR

>member
-1 MWGKK
+1 MEIVRGRDRDKLRQ
-6 KNIEGLS
+6 KNCLQ
-13 SKIQSKQ
+13 K
-20 NKAMRLIMLLSVFIV
+20 RLCLIGGVF
-35 IVSLA
+35 LA
-40 FIVSRD
+40 FILVVTLALSPKVALANADDELKAAVYKFKTAEKVRACKSFMARKKEAIELSETILNEENDDRPYDEGEGNGRKRVKCDVLYLANADGHGDYFGKYLSDHAKLGGNADGDESKISKDNQVVLADVSNTTVQRVKD
-46 SLAAPKA
+46 KLGQNDLRSLMARPELMA
-53 VNPDGKS
+53 
-60 GGSKAMSQQDI
+60 
-71 EAAANV
+71 EAT
-77 YRSYSL
+77 
-83 VRSCVD
+83 
-89 EFESY
+89 ESY
-94 SVDRGG
+94 PYHQLKDLGQAAEAQMYKEIAETYCTESHPPFTEAQDGNFVYVD
-100 QTYVIPDVDHI
+100 
-111 ENMRVYTQTNTGPSN
+111 
-126 QKSATASYTDA
+126 
-137 DNQEHACSID
+137 
-147 NIQSA
+147 
-152 AKSSGVNIDLAD
+152 
-164 LKKEMEATRD
+164 
-174 DNLKII
+174 
-180 RPVKI
+180 
-185 APIIKDKILS
+185 
-195 KMKSIS
+195 
-201 SDAALFLVYKDA
+201 
-213 FTKRCTKGDFYT
+213 KG
-225 SEPTNKETWMFSQGS
+225 
-240 TLKANSDGKYDIGT
+240 SDGKYT
-254 VYINKNTGGPLDEHR
+254 VKRGYFSFKGGESGKGRQVSVWPAFHPQGEPDMSCWDVVQRYSDRADAYAAALNKHIEEKPGDTETTPTDE
-269 GAPFVSK
+269 
-276 NKKDSSGATCY
+276 T
-287 SLYDGMNK
+287 
-295 TFPAYV
+295 
-301 NAINASVDKTG
+301 
-312 DKAQDQN
+312 
-319 NDSGSDDAGE
+319 

-426 ILAIV
+426 ILAVV

-623 SKLAN
+623 SKLAS

-706 NGGQLQEA
+706 NSGQLQEA
-714 FLSGTVDGNQ
+714 FLGGTVDGNQ

-778 DAMIENGKSGI
+778 DAMIENGKSGV
-789 SATTLNNWADTGW
+789 SAATLNNWADTGW
-802 NNDQFNA
+802 SNNDFDA
-809 NYTDAIANYAS
+809 NYSNAISNYVSGMSAS
-820 GLSAQ
+820 
-825 AVSNTSSANMQH
+825 AVSSTSAGDMEH
-837 IQDTLNNATAN
+837 IQDTLNHAVARGAGAAAVENA
-848 GGNVATAD
+848 
-856 TAKRNLATQ
+856 RQNLAAQ
-865 SNTALS
+865 SSAVLNNEDMRSKMSNTS
-871 NPDLSSNM
+871 I
-879 SSTTRETLREN
+879 EVLREN
-890 AMFRSN
+890 TLLRNNASQATTTRFNLDSAGSN
-896 AGQNL
+896 IDRQ
-901 ANRLGLDDIYHNA
+901 
-914 NAGGAARVNAMT
+914 T
-926 RARTISADDL
+926 RARFL
-936 NRLDQIDRNRLHS
+936 NGAGSVGGYTPRRNRTNSNTPHGTTADRS
-949 VITVNR
+949 A
-955 TEPIPVARWERPRA
+955 PSPDARWDRRR

>member
-1 MWGKK
+1 MKKMWGKK

-13 SKIQSKQ
+13 SKTQSKQ

-40 FIVSRD
+40 LIVSRD

-60 GGSKAMSQQDI
+60 GGSKAMSQKDI
-71 EAAANV
+71 EAAVNT
-77 YRSYSL
+77 YKSYSL
-83 VRSCVD
+83 VKACVD
-89 EFESY
+89 EFNSY
-94 SVDRGG
+94 GG
-100 QTYVIPDVDHI
+100 DETNQFNSIGSFVHTSSNSSGYGP
-111 ENMRVYTQTNTGPSN
+111 NRV
-126 QKSATASYTDA
+126 SATMINYIDG
-137 DNQEHACSID
+137 DNKENTCTNDS
-147 NIQSA
+147 IQSA
-152 AKSSGVNIDLAD
+152 AKSAGIDINIADELNTLASS
-164 LKKEMEATRD
+164 KNSKT
-174 DNLKII
+174 
-180 RPVKI
+180 VKMSDV
-185 APIIKDKILS
+185 ASLIKDKILS

-201 SDAALFLVYKDA
+201 SDAALFMVYKDA
-213 FTKRCTKGDFYT
+213 FTKRCSSGDFYT
-225 SEPTNKETWMFSQGS
+225 STKDPVNKETWKFEHGS
-240 TLKANSDGKYDIGT
+240 TLKANGEGKYDLGA
-254 VYINKNTGGPLDEHR
+254 VYIDKNKGGPLDEHR

-276 NKKDSSGATCY
+276 AQKDSKGETCY
-287 SLYDGMNK
+287 SLYDRMNK

-301 NAINASVDKTG
+301 NAINASVEETG
-312 DKAQDQN
+312 NKAQDQN
-319 NDSGSDDAGE
+319 ADSGDGSEG

-714 FLSGTVDGNQ
+714 FLGGTVDGNQ

-778 DAMIENGKSGI
+778 DAMIENGKSGV
-789 SATTLNNWADTGW
+789 SAATLNNWADTGW
-802 NNDQFNA
+802 SNNDFDA
-809 NYTDAIANYAS
+809 NYSNAISNYVSGMSAS
-820 GLSAQ
+820 
-825 AVSNTSSANMQH
+825 AVSSTSAGDMEH
-837 IQDTLNNATAN
+837 IQDTLNHAVARGAGAAAVENA
-848 GGNVATAD
+848 
-856 TAKRNLATQ
+856 RQNLAAQ
-865 SNTALS
+865 SSAVLNNEDMRSKMSNTS
-871 NPDLSSNM
+871 I
-879 SSTTRETLREN
+879 EVLREN
-890 AMFRSN
+890 TLLRNNASQATTTRFNLDSAGSN
-896 AGQNL
+896 IDRQ
-901 ANRLGLDDIYHNA
+901 
-914 NAGGAARVNAMT
+914 T
-926 RARTISADDL
+926 RARFL
-936 NRLDQIDRNRLHS
+936 NGAGSVGGYTPRRNRTNSNTPHGTTADRS
-949 VITVNR
+949 A
-955 TEPIPVARWERPRA
+955 PSPDARWDRRR